1 MATLEETIIALAE
14 EKCGNLQLKTIEMA
28 FFDTPE
34 IEKRLKISR
43 TQASRAAN
51 RLVENGQLFKVNTR
65 PVLFAAKAAFE
76 QHFKLDINREYERI
90 QEIIELVSKVP
101 AERVFEQMIG
111 YDKSLSETLEQLKT
125 AVFYPGNGLPIM
137 LMGDT
142 GVGKSYFVQVMH
154 EYMIKAGVL
163 SQDAPF
169 KVLNCAQYFNNP
181 ELLSGLLFGYSKGA
195 FTGAYESRT
204 GLLEEADQGLL
215 FLDEVHRLNA
225 EGQEKLFTFMDKGT
239 FVRIGETKARQA
251 KVRLAFATTE
261 KPQEF
266 LQTFLRRIP
275 IHIYIPNMDER
286 GIMEKRQMIEYLFG
300 KESRKLQ
307 CLIEVTPRV
316 MNILLQ
322 THYEGNIGEIENMI
336 KYACG
341 SAIAR
346 SEQSERVN
354 IQLRD
359 LPQKI
364 YALNSQQQKQW
375 TTFEGSNLIF
385 SGTYEKKQLSGQ
397 PKELTNFIT
406 HLIML
411 YQHFEQGSESI
422 YDLKKQWLQQVTQF
436 IDELVYQDKYASH
449 MSLEKFILTTM
460 QEIFRELDYQTKF
473 RYDGNFVLFF
483 AHYIYRYVLKGET
496 EALELPESLRAFVTD
511 HYKLAK
517 GAINKLL
524 PEVEKRLDLTFNE
537 VDRCLFI
544 LFLSTL
550 EQAEQE
556 ADLDAIILAHGYAT
570 ASSIANV
577 CNRML
582 GSPTFASIDM
592 PIEAT
597 LDDIG
602 EKVRLYIEEN
612 QVNRGLVILID
623 MGSLNM
629 IYEQLKQ
636 DIDIPILFIDQLGTL
651 MALEIGNLIQQGKE
665 LTEIAEQM
673 KEVTAPNIQLFQ
685 PQRSKRKAIITTCFT
700 GIGTA
705 VQIQKL
711 LYDCLAGMVDIE
723 IIPIEFKE
731 LKENGVSPALSAKYE
746 LLAIIGTDDP
756 HVPEENFVLLETII
770 SGDGS
775 SRIAEIF
782 QRTLSE
788 EDILEIN
795 NRLVKNFSLI
805 RVIDSLTILDTKKIM
820 ELVEDCIR
828 ELESRLS
835 LELSNARKV
844 AMYVHVSCMVE
855 RLIRHSEIVDFPDLE
870 KFSYEH
876 QKEIRVIQ
884 EVFSVL
890 EQTYSV
896 TVPLT
901 EIGYIHNILY
911 NT

>member
-1 MATLEETIIALAE
+1 MTTLEEAIVALAE
-14 EKCGNLQLKTIEMA
+14 EKCTNLQIDQLQHA

-34 IEKRLKISR
+34 IEEVLQVSR

-51 RLVENGQLFKVNTR
+51 RLVESGELIKVNTR
-65 PVLFAAKAAFE
+65 PVLFLAKKTSE
-76 QHFKLDINREYERI
+76 QYFNLELRKEYERVKD
-90 QEIIELVSKVP
+90 IIDSVKKIPS
-101 AERVFEQMIG
+101 ERIFEQMIG
-111 YDKSLSETLEQLKT
+111 YDKSLSEALEQLKT

-137 LMGDT
+137 IMGDT
-142 GVGKSYFVQVMH
+142 GVGKSYFVQIMH
-154 EYMIKAGVL
+154 EYMIKAGIL
-163 SQDAPF
+163 SSGAPY
-169 KVLNCAQYFNNP
+169 KILNCAQYYNNP
-181 ELLSGLLFGYSKGA
+181 ELLSGLLFGYAKGA
-195 FTGAYESRT
+195 FTGAYESRV

-239 FVRIGETKARQA
+239 FSRIGETTLRKA

-286 GIMEKRQMIEYLFG
+286 GIMEKRQMIEYLFS
-300 KESRKLQ
+300 KESRNLNEV
-307 CLIEVTPRV
+307 IEVTPRV

-322 THYEGNIGEIENMI
+322 THYEGNIGEVENTI

-346 SEQSERVN
+346 NEQKQVK

-364 YALNSQQQKQW
+364 YAFNHEQKQW

-385 SGTYEKKQLSGQ
+385 SSSNEKRQVSTK
-397 PKELTNFIT
+397 PKELIHFISR
-406 HLIML
+406 LKML
-411 YQHFEQGSESI
+411 YQHYEAGDENLHE
-422 YDLKKQWLQQVTQF
+422 LKKQWMQQVTQF
-436 IDELVYQDKYASH
+436 MDELVYQDKYASH
-449 MSLEKFILTTM
+449 MTLEKFILTTM

-496 EALELPESLRAFVTD
+496 DQLILSNGFEQFVSD
-511 HYKLAK
+511 NYRLAK
-517 GAINKLL
+517 SAINKLL
-524 PEVEKRLDLTFNE
+524 PEVEKRLDLSFNE

-550 EQAEQE
+550 EHAEQYT
-556 ADLDAIILAHGYAT
+556 DLDAIILAHGYAT

-582 GSPTFASIDM
+582 GNATFASIDM

-597 LDDIG
+597 LDDIS

-612 QVNRGLVILID
+612 QVNRGLVLLID

-636 DIDIPILFIDQLGTL
+636 DIEIPILFIDQLGTL

-673 KEVTAPNIQLFQ
+673 NEVMAPNVQLFQ

-705 VQIQKL
+705 VQIQRL
-711 LYDCLAGMVDIE
+711 LYDCLEGMVDIE
-723 IIPIEFKE
+723 IIPTEFRE
-731 LKENGVSPALSAKYE
+731 LKEEGISPALTSKYD
-746 LLAIIGTDDP
+746 LLSIIGTDDP
-756 HVPEENFVLLETII
+756 EVLKGNFVYLETII

-775 SRIAEIF
+775 NKIAEIF
-782 QRTLSE
+782 QGILAE
-788 EDILEIN
+788 EDIAEIN

-805 RVIDSLTILDTKKIM
+805 RVIESLTILDTKKIM
-820 ELVEDCIR
+820 ELIEECIQQ
-828 ELESRLS
+828 LEIRLS
-835 LELSNARKV
+835 LKLSNARKV

-855 RLIRHSEIVDFPDLE
+855 RLIRHSEILDFPDLE

-876 QKEIRVIQ
+876 QNEIRVIQ

-901 EIGYIHNILY
+901 EVGYIHNILY

>member
-1 MATLEETIIALAE
+1 MTTLEEAIVALAE
-14 EKCGNLQLKTIEMA
+14 EKCTNLQIDQLQHA

-34 IEKRLKISR
+34 IEEVLQVSR

-51 RLVENGQLFKVNTR
+51 RLVESGELIKVNTR
-65 PVLFAAKAAFE
+65 PVLFLAKKTSE
-76 QHFKLDINREYERI
+76 QYFNLELRKEYERVKD
-90 QEIIELVSKVP
+90 IIDSVKKIPS
-101 AERVFEQMIG
+101 ERIFEQMIG
-111 YDKSLSETLEQLKT
+111 YDKSLSEALEQLKT

-137 LMGDT
+137 IMGDT
-142 GVGKSYFVQVMH
+142 GVGKSYFVQIMH
-154 EYMIKAGVL
+154 EYMIKAGIL
-163 SQDAPF
+163 SSGAPY
-169 KVLNCAQYFNNP
+169 KILNCAQYYNNP
-181 ELLSGLLFGYSKGA
+181 ELLSGLLFGYAKGA
-195 FTGAYESRT
+195 FTGAYESRV

-239 FVRIGETKARQA
+239 FSRIGETTLRKA

-286 GIMEKRQMIEYLFG
+286 GIMEKRQMIEYLFS
-300 KESRKLQ
+300 KESRNLNEV
-307 CLIEVTPRV
+307 IEVTPRV

-322 THYEGNIGEIENMI
+322 THYEGNIGEVENTI

-346 SEQSERVN
+346 NEQKQVK

-364 YALNSQQQKQW
+364 YAFNHEQKQW

-385 SGTYEKKQLSGQ
+385 SSSNEKRQVSTK
-397 PKELTNFIT
+397 PKELIHFISR
-406 HLIML
+406 LKML
-411 YQHFEQGSESI
+411 YQHYEAGDENLHE
-422 YDLKKQWLQQVTQF
+422 LKKQWMQQVTQF
-436 IDELVYQDKYASH
+436 MDELVYQDKYASH
-449 MSLEKFILTTM
+449 MTLEKFILTTM

-496 EALELPESLRAFVTD
+496 DQLILSNGFEQFVSD
-511 HYKLAK
+511 NYRLAK
-517 GAINKLL
+517 SAINKLL
-524 PEVEKRLDLTFNE
+524 PEVEKRLDLSFNE

-550 EQAEQE
+550 EHAEQYT
-556 ADLDAIILAHGYAT
+556 DLDAIILAHGYAT

-582 GSPTFASIDM
+582 GNATFASIDM

-597 LDDIG
+597 LDDIS

-612 QVNRGLVILID
+612 QVNRGLVLLID

-636 DIDIPILFIDQLGTL
+636 DIEIPILFIDQLGTL

-673 KEVTAPNIQLFQ
+673 NEVMAPNVQLFQ

-705 VQIQKL
+705 VQIQRL
-711 LYDCLAGMVDIE
+711 LYDCLEGMVDIE
-723 IIPIEFKE
+723 IIPTEFRE
-731 LKENGVSPALSAKYE
+731 LKEEGISPALTSKYD

-756 HVPEENFVLLETII
+756 EVLKGNFVYLETII

-775 SRIAEIF
+775 NKIAEIF
-782 QRTLSE
+782 QGILAE
-788 EDILEIN
+788 EDIAEIN

-805 RVIDSLTILDTKKIM
+805 RVIESLTILDTKKIM
-820 ELVEDCIR
+820 ELIEECIQQ
-828 ELESRLS
+828 LEIRLS
-835 LELSNARKV
+835 LKLSNARKV

-855 RLIRHSEIVDFPDLE
+855 RLIRHSEILDFPDLE

-876 QKEIRVIQ
+876 QNEIRVIQ

-901 EIGYIHNILY
+901 EVGYIHNILY

>member
-1 MATLEETIIALAE
+1 MFVLEESIIDLASK
-14 EKCGNLQLKTIEMA
+14 KCVDLQFDRLERA

-34 IEKRLKISR
+34 IEKKFHVSR

-51 RLVENGQLFKVNTR
+51 KLVEDNYLTKINTR
-65 PVLFAAKAAFE
+65 PVLFVAKEIFE
-76 QHFKLDINREYERI
+76 QQFLISLDKEYDRI
-90 QEIIELVSKVP
+90 QEIIDLVKKVP

-111 YDKSLSETLEQLKT
+111 FDKSLSEALEQLKT
-125 AVFYPGNGLPIM
+125 AVFYPENGLPVM

-142 GVGKSYFVQVMH
+142 GVGKSYFVQKMY
-154 EYMIKAGVL
+154 EYMTKTGVL
-163 SQDAPF
+163 SFNAPY
-169 KVLNCAQYFNNP
+169 KVLNCAQYYNNP
-181 ELLSGLLFGYSKGA
+181 ELLSGLLFGYAKGA
-195 FTGAYESRT
+195 FTGAYESRK
-204 GLLEEADQGLL
+204 GLLEEADNGLL

-225 EGQEKLFTFMDKGT
+225 EGQEKLFTFMDKGI
-239 FVRIGETKARQA
+239 FERIGETKSRAA

-266 LQTFLRRIP
+266 LKTFLRRIP
-275 IHIYIPNMDER
+275 IHIYIPTLDER
-286 GIMEKRQMIEYLFG
+286 GIMEKRQIIEFLFG
-300 KESRKLQ
+300 MESRNIHRS
-307 CLIEVTPRV
+307 IEVTHRV
-316 MNILLQ
+316 MDILLQ
-322 THYEGNIGEIENMI
+322 THYEGNIGEIENTI

-346 SEQSERVN
+346 NEHNQVK

-364 YALNSQQQKQW
+364 YAVNTQQRQW
-375 TTFEGSNLIF
+375 SNFEGANLIF
-385 SGTYEKKQLSGQ
+385 SESSEKKQVSSQ
-397 PKELTNFIT
+397 SKELSKFVSRMQI
-406 HLIML
+406 L
-411 YQHFEQGSESI
+411 YKHYEEEEETFYE
-422 YDLKKQWLQQVTQF
+422 LKKQWLQQVNQF
-436 IDELVYQDKYASH
+436 MDELLYQDKYASQV
-449 MSLEKFILTTM
+449 SLEKFILTTM

-473 RYDGNFVLFF
+473 HYDGNFVLFF
-483 AHYIYRYVLKGET
+483 SHYIYRYVMKGET
-496 EALELPESLRAFVTD
+496 DNLNLSDDLIHFVSE
-511 HYKLAK
+511 HYRMAR

-524 PEVEKRLDLTFNE
+524 PEIEKRLDLAFNE

-550 EQAEQE
+550 EHYEQE

-582 GSPTFASIDM
+582 GSSTFASIDM

-597 LDDIG
+597 LDDISD
-602 EKVRLYIEEN
+602 KVRLYIEEN

-636 DIDIPILFIDQLGTL
+636 DIEIPILFIDQLGTL
-651 MALEIGNLIQQGKE
+651 MALEIGNLIQQGTDLK
-665 LTEIAEQM
+665 EIADRM
-673 KEVTAPNIQLFQ
+673 KEVSAPNIQLFQ
-685 PQRSKRKAIITTCFT
+685 PQRTKRKAIITTCFT

-711 LYDCLAGMVDIE
+711 LYDCLEGMVDIE
-723 IIPIEFKE
+723 IIPTEFRD
-731 LKENGVSPALSAKYE
+731 LKENGVSPSLTSKYD

-756 HVPEENFVLLETII
+756 QVPESNFVLLETII

-775 SRIAEIF
+775 SKIADIF

-788 EDILEIN
+788 KDIIEIN

-820 ELVEDCIR
+820 ELVEDCIQQ
-828 ELESRLS
+828 LEVRLT
-835 LELSNARKV
+835 LKLSNARKV

-855 RLIRHSEIVDFPDLE
+855 RLIRHSEIMDFPDLD
-870 KFSYEH
+870 KFSYNH

-890 EQTYSV
+890 EHTYSV
-896 TVPLT
+896 TVPLP

-911 NT
+911 NS

>member
-1 MATLEETIIALAE
+1 MAGLEEEIIVLAN
-14 EKCGNLQLKTIEMA
+14 EKCTNLHLDHIEQA

-34 IEKRLKISR
+34 IENQLQVSR

-51 RLVENGQLFKVNTR
+51 RLVENGRLFKVNTR
-65 PVLFAAKAAFE
+65 PVLFADKENLKQQFRLE
-76 QHFKLDINREYERI
+76 LLKEYDSILEV
-90 QEIIELVSKVP
+90 IELIKKVP

-111 YDKSLSETLEQLKT
+111 FDKSLSEALEQLKT
-125 AVFYPGNGLPIM
+125 AVFYPENGLPIM

-154 EYMIKAGVL
+154 EYMTKAGVL
-163 SQDAPF
+163 SPNAPF
-169 KVLNCAQYFNNP
+169 KVLNCAQYYNNP

-239 FVRIGETKARQA
+239 FVRIGETKTRKA

-261 KPQEF
+261 KPQNF

-300 KESRKLQ
+300 KESRKLKRP
-307 CLIEVTPRV
+307 IEVTPRV

-322 THYEGNIGEIENMI
+322 THYEGNIGEVENTI

-346 SEQSERVN
+346 SELEQVK

-364 YALNSQQQKQW
+364 YALNTQQQQW
-375 TTFEGSNLIF
+375 ATFEGSNLIF
-385 SGTYEKKQLSGQ
+385 SGSCEKKQVSSQ
-397 PKELTNFIT
+397 AKELTHFISRL
-406 HLIML
+406 HML
-411 YQHFEQGSESI
+411 YEQYENGEETL
-422 YDLKKQWLQQVTQF
+422 YNLKKQWQQQITQF
-436 IDELVYQDKYASH
+436 MDELVYQDKYASH

-496 EALELPESLRAFVTD
+496 EQLILSPGLLELVD
-511 HYKLAK
+511 KNYHLAK
-517 GAINKLL
+517 STINKLL
-524 PEVEKRLDLTFNE
+524 PEIEKRLDLTFTS
-537 VDRCLFI
+537 VDRCLFV

-550 EQAEQE
+550 EHAEQE
-556 ADLDAIILAHGYAT
+556 AELDAIILAHGYAT

-582 GSPTFASIDM
+582 GSATFASIDM

-597 LDDIG
+597 LDDIS

-636 DIDIPILFIDQLGTL
+636 DIEIPILFIDQLGTL
-651 MALEIGNLIQQGKE
+651 MALEIGNLIQQGRD

-673 KEVTAPNIQLFQ
+673 KEVTAPNVQLFQ

-711 LYDCLAGMVDIE
+711 LYDCLEGMVDIE
-723 IIPIEFKE
+723 IIPTEFHD
-731 LKENGVSPALSAKYE
+731 LKENGISPALIAKYD

-756 HVPEENFVLLETII
+756 QVPDSNFVFLETII

-775 SRIAEIF
+775 HKIAEIF

-788 EDILEIN
+788 EDIIEIN

-820 ELVEDCIR
+820 ELVEECIQQ
-828 ELESRLS
+828 LETRLA

-855 RLIRHSEIVDFPDLE
+855 RLIRHSEIMDFPDLE

-911 NT
+911 HS

>member
-1 MATLEETIIALAE
+1 MTTLEEAIVALAE
-14 EKCGNLQLKTIEMA
+14 EKCTNLQIDQLQHA

-34 IEKRLKISR
+34 IEEVLQVSR

-51 RLVENGQLFKVNTR
+51 RLVESGELIKVNTR
-65 PVLFAAKAAFE
+65 PVLFLAKKTSE
-76 QHFKLDINREYERI
+76 QYFNLELRKEYERVKD
-90 QEIIELVSKVP
+90 IIDSVKKIPS
-101 AERVFEQMIG
+101 ERIFEQMIG
-111 YDKSLSETLEQLKT
+111 YDKSLSEALEQLKT

-137 LMGDT
+137 IMGDT
-142 GVGKSYFVQVMH
+142 GVGKSYFVQIMH
-154 EYMIKAGVL
+154 EYMIKAGIL
-163 SQDAPF
+163 SSGAPY
-169 KVLNCAQYFNNP
+169 KILNCAQYYNNP
-181 ELLSGLLFGYSKGA
+181 ELLSGLLFGYAKGA
-195 FTGAYESRT
+195 FTGAYESRV

-239 FVRIGETKARQA
+239 FSRIGETTLRKA

-286 GIMEKRQMIEYLFG
+286 GIMEKRQMIEYLFS
-300 KESRKLQ
+300 KESRNLNEV
-307 CLIEVTPRV
+307 IEVTPRV

-322 THYEGNIGEIENMI
+322 THYEGNIGEVENTI

-346 SEQSERVN
+346 NEQKQVK

-364 YALNSQQQKQW
+364 YAFNHEQKQW

-385 SGTYEKKQLSGQ
+385 SSSNEKRQVSTK
-397 PKELTNFIT
+397 PKELIHFISR
-406 HLIML
+406 LKML
-411 YQHFEQGSESI
+411 YQHYEAGDENLHE
-422 YDLKKQWLQQVTQF
+422 LKKQWMQQVTQF
-436 IDELVYQDKYASH
+436 MDELVYQDKYASH
-449 MSLEKFILTTM
+449 MTLEKFILTTM

-496 EALELPESLRAFVTD
+496 DQLILSNGFEQFVSD
-511 HYKLAK
+511 NYRLAK
-517 GAINKLL
+517 SAINKLL
-524 PEVEKRLDLTFNE
+524 PEVEKRLDLSFNE

-550 EQAEQE
+550 EHAEQYT
-556 ADLDAIILAHGYAT
+556 DLDAIILAHGYAT

-582 GSPTFASIDM
+582 GNATFASIDM

-597 LDDIG
+597 LDDIS

-612 QVNRGLVILID
+612 QVNRGLVLLID

-636 DIDIPILFIDQLGTL
+636 DIEIPILFIDQLGTL

-673 KEVTAPNIQLFQ
+673 NEVMAPNVQLFQ

-705 VQIQKL
+705 VQIQRL
-711 LYDCLAGMVDIE
+711 LYDCLEGMVDIE
-723 IIPIEFKE
+723 IIPTEFRE
-731 LKENGVSPALSAKYE
+731 LKEEGISPALTSKYD

-756 HVPEENFVLLETII
+756 EVLKGNFVYLETII

-775 SRIAEIF
+775 NKIAEIF
-782 QRTLSE
+782 QGILAE
-788 EDILEIN
+788 EDIAEIN

-805 RVIDSLTILDTKKIM
+805 RVIESLTILDTKKIM
-820 ELVEDCIR
+820 ELIEECIQQ
-828 ELESRLS
+828 LEIRLS
-835 LELSNARKV
+835 LKLSNARKV

-855 RLIRHSEIVDFPDLE
+855 RLIRHSEILDFPDL
-870 KFSYEH
+870 
-876 QKEIRVIQ
+876 
-884 EVFSVL
+884 
-890 EQTYSV
+890 
-896 TVPLT
+896 
-901 EIGYIHNILY
+901 
-911 NT
+911 

>member
-1 MATLEETIIALAE
+1 MAKLEEAIVALAN
-14 EKCGNLQLKTIEMA
+14 EKCRNLHRDGLEQA

-34 IEKRLKISR
+34 IEQLLQISR

-51 RLVENGQLFKVNTR
+51 RLVEQGQLFKINTR
-65 PVLFAAKAAFE
+65 PVLFAAKEMFE
-76 QHFKLDINREYERI
+76 QQFKLEVAKEYEGVW
-90 QEIIELVSKVP
+90 EIIELVKKIP

-111 YDKSLSETLEQLKT
+111 FDKSLSEALEQLKT

-154 EYMIKAGVL
+154 EYMMKAGVL
-163 SQDAPF
+163 SPDAPF
-169 KVLNCAQYFNNP
+169 KVLNCAQYYNNP

-239 FVRIGETKARQA
+239 FIRIGETKTRKA

-307 CLIEVTPRV
+307 RSIEVTPRV

-322 THYEGNIGEIENMI
+322 THYEGNIGEIENTI

-346 SEQSERVN
+346 SEQEQVN

-364 YALNSQQQKQW
+364 YALNTQQKQW
-375 TTFEGSNLIF
+375 TTFEGSNLVF
-385 SGTYEKKQLSGQ
+385 SGSYEKKQVSGQ
-397 PKELTNFIT
+397 AKELTHFISR
-406 HLIML
+406 LQML
-411 YQHFEQGSESI
+411 YEQ
-422 YDLKKQWLQQVTQF
+422 YDNGEETLYNLKKQWLQQITQF
-436 IDELVYQDKYASH
+436 MDELVYQDKYASH

-496 EALELPESLRAFVTD
+496 DQLCLPEELMKLVAENYR
-511 HYKLAK
+511 LAK

-524 PEVEKRLDLTFNE
+524 PEVEKRLDLSFTE

-550 EQAEQE
+550 EHDDQE
-556 ADLDAIILAHGYAT
+556 AELDAIILAHGYAT

-582 GSPTFASIDM
+582 GNATFASIDM

-597 LDDIG
+597 LDDIS

-636 DIDIPILFIDQLGTL
+636 DIEIPILFIDQLGTL

-673 KEVTAPNIQLFQ
+673 REVTAPNIQLFQ
-685 PQRSKRKAIITTCFT
+685 PRRSKRKAIITTCFT

-711 LYDCLAGMVDIE
+711 LYDCLEGMVDIE
-723 IIPIEFKE
+723 IIPTEFRE
-731 LKENGVSPALSAKYE
+731 LKENGISPALVAKYE

-756 HVPEENFVLLETII
+756 QVPEANFVLLETII

-775 SRIAEIF
+775 SKIAEIF
-782 QRTLSE
+782 QRTLAE
-788 EDILEIN
+788 EEIMEIN

-820 ELVEDCIR
+820 ELVEGCIQQ
-828 ELESRLS
+828 LEIRLS

-855 RLIRHSEIVDFPDLE
+855 RLIRHSEIMDFPDLE

-911 NT
+911 HS

>member
-1 MATLEETIIALAE
+1 MTTLEEAIVALAE
-14 EKCGNLQLKTIEMA
+14 EKCTNLQIDQLQHA

-34 IEKRLKISR
+34 IEEVLQVSR

-51 RLVENGQLFKVNTR
+51 RLVESGELIKVNTR
-65 PVLFAAKAAFE
+65 PVLFLAKKTSE
-76 QHFKLDINREYERI
+76 QYFNLELRKEYERVKD
-90 QEIIELVSKVP
+90 IIDSVKKIPS
-101 AERVFEQMIG
+101 ERIFEQMIG
-111 YDKSLSETLEQLKT
+111 YDKSLSEALEQLKT

-137 LMGDT
+137 IMGDT
-142 GVGKSYFVQVMH
+142 GVGKSYFVQIMH
-154 EYMIKAGVL
+154 EYMIKAGIL
-163 SQDAPF
+163 SSGAPY
-169 KVLNCAQYFNNP
+169 KILNCAQYYNNP
-181 ELLSGLLFGYSKGA
+181 ELLSGLLFGYAKGA
-195 FTGAYESRT
+195 FTGAYESRV

-239 FVRIGETKARQA
+239 FSRIGETTLRKA

-286 GIMEKRQMIEYLFG
+286 GIMEKRQMIEYLFS
-300 KESRKLQ
+300 KESRNLNEV
-307 CLIEVTPRV
+307 IEVTPRV

-322 THYEGNIGEIENMI
+322 THYEGNIGEVENTI

-346 SEQSERVN
+346 NEQKQVK

-364 YALNSQQQKQW
+364 YAFNHEQKQW

-385 SGTYEKKQLSGQ
+385 SSSNEKRQVSTK
-397 PKELTNFIT
+397 PKELIHFISR
-406 HLIML
+406 LKML
-411 YQHFEQGSESI
+411 YQHYEAGDENLHE
-422 YDLKKQWLQQVTQF
+422 LKKQWMQQVTQF
-436 IDELVYQDKYASH
+436 MDELVYQDKYASH
-449 MSLEKFILTTM
+449 MTLEKFILTTM

-496 EALELPESLRAFVTD
+496 DQLILSNGFEQFVSD
-511 HYKLAK
+511 NYRLAK
-517 GAINKLL
+517 SAINKLL
-524 PEVEKRLDLTFNE
+524 PEVEKRLDLSFNE

-550 EQAEQE
+550 EHAEQYT
-556 ADLDAIILAHGYAT
+556 DLDAIILAHGYAT

-582 GSPTFASIDM
+582 GNATFASIDM
-592 PIEAT
+592 PIEET
-597 LDDIG
+597 LDDIS

-612 QVNRGLVILID
+612 QVNRGLVLLID

-636 DIDIPILFIDQLGTL
+636 DIEIPILFIDQLGTL

-673 KEVTAPNIQLFQ
+673 NEVMAPNVQLFQ

-705 VQIQKL
+705 VQIQRL
-711 LYDCLAGMVDIE
+711 LYDCLEGMVDIE
-723 IIPIEFKE
+723 IIPTEFRE
-731 LKENGVSPALSAKYE
+731 LKEEGISPALTSKYD

-756 HVPEENFVLLETII
+756 EVLKGNFVYLETII

-775 SRIAEIF
+775 NKIAEIF
-782 QRTLSE
+782 QGILAE
-788 EDILEIN
+788 EDIAEIN

-805 RVIDSLTILDTKKIM
+805 RVIESLTILDTKKIM
-820 ELVEDCIR
+820 ELIEECIQQ
-828 ELESRLS
+828 LEIRLS
-835 LELSNARKV
+835 LKLSNARKV

-855 RLIRHSEIVDFPDLE
+855 RLIRHSEILDFPDLE

-876 QKEIRVIQ
+876 QNEIRVIQ

-901 EIGYIHNILY
+901 EVGYIHNILY

>member
-1 MATLEETIIALAE
+1 MTTLEEAIVALAE
-14 EKCGNLQLKTIEMA
+14 EKCTNLQIDQLQHA

-34 IEKRLKISR
+34 IEEVLQVSR

-51 RLVENGQLFKVNTR
+51 RLVESGELIKVNTR
-65 PVLFAAKAAFE
+65 PVLFLAKKTSE
-76 QHFKLDINREYERI
+76 QYFNLELMKEYERVKD
-90 QEIIELVSKVP
+90 IIDSVKKIPS
-101 AERVFEQMIG
+101 ERIFEQMIG
-111 YDKSLSETLEQLKT
+111 YDKSLSEALEQLKT

-137 LMGDT
+137 IMGDT
-142 GVGKSYFVQVMH
+142 GVGKSYFVQIMH
-154 EYMIKAGVL
+154 EYMIKAGIL
-163 SQDAPF
+163 SSGAPY
-169 KVLNCAQYFNNP
+169 KILNCAQYYNNP
-181 ELLSGLLFGYSKGA
+181 ELLSGLLFGYAKGA
-195 FTGAYESRT
+195 FTGAYESRV

-239 FVRIGETKARQA
+239 FSRIGETTLRKA

-286 GIMEKRQMIEYLFG
+286 GIMEKRQMIEYLFS
-300 KESRKLQ
+300 KESRNLNQ
-307 CLIEVTPRV
+307 VIEVTPRV

-322 THYEGNIGEIENMI
+322 THYEGNIGEVENTI

-346 SEQSERVN
+346 NEQKQVK

-364 YALNSQQQKQW
+364 YAFNHEQKQW

-385 SGTYEKKQLSGQ
+385 SSSNEKRQVSTK
-397 PKELTNFIT
+397 PKELIHFISR
-406 HLIML
+406 LKML
-411 YQHFEQGSESI
+411 YQHYEAGDENLHE
-422 YDLKKQWLQQVTQF
+422 LKKQWMQQVTQF
-436 IDELVYQDKYASH
+436 MDELVYQDKYASH
-449 MSLEKFILTTM
+449 MTLEKFILTTM

-496 EALELPESLRAFVTD
+496 DQLILSNGFEQFVSD
-511 HYKLAK
+511 NYRLAK
-517 GAINKLL
+517 SAINKLL
-524 PEVEKRLDLTFNE
+524 PEVEKRLDLSFNE

-550 EQAEQE
+550 EHAEQYT
-556 ADLDAIILAHGYAT
+556 DLDAIILAHGYAT

-582 GSPTFASIDM
+582 GNATFASIDM

-597 LDDIG
+597 LDDIS

-612 QVNRGLVILID
+612 QVNRGLVLLID

-636 DIDIPILFIDQLGTL
+636 DIEIPILFIDQLGTL

-673 KEVTAPNIQLFQ
+673 NEVMAPNVQLFQ

-705 VQIQKL
+705 VQIQRL
-711 LYDCLAGMVDIE
+711 LYDCLEGMVDIE
-723 IIPIEFKE
+723 IIPTEFRE
-731 LKENGVSPALSAKYE
+731 LKEEGISPALTSKYD

-756 HVPEENFVLLETII
+756 EVLKGNFVYLETII

-775 SRIAEIF
+775 NKIAEIF
-782 QRTLSE
+782 QGILAE
-788 EDILEIN
+788 EDIAEIN

-805 RVIDSLTILDTKKIM
+805 RVIESLTILDTKKIM
-820 ELVEDCIR
+820 ELIEECIQQ
-828 ELESRLS
+828 LEIRLS
-835 LELSNARKV
+835 LKLSNARKV

-855 RLIRHSEIVDFPDLE
+855 RLIRHSEILDFPDLE

-876 QKEIRVIQ
+876 QNEIRVIQ

-901 EIGYIHNILY
+901 EVGYIHNILY

>member
-1 MATLEETIIALAE
+1 MTTLEEAIVALAE
-14 EKCGNLQLKTIEMA
+14 EKCTNLQIDQLQHA

-34 IEKRLKISR
+34 IEEVLQVSR

-51 RLVENGQLFKVNTR
+51 RLVESGELIKVNTR
-65 PVLFAAKAAFE
+65 PVLFLAKKTSE
-76 QHFKLDINREYERI
+76 QYFNLELRKEYERVKD
-90 QEIIELVSKVP
+90 IIDSVKKIPS
-101 AERVFEQMIG
+101 ERIFEQMIG
-111 YDKSLSETLEQLKT
+111 YDKSLSEALEQLKT

-137 LMGDT
+137 IMGDT
-142 GVGKSYFVQVMH
+142 GVGKSYFVQIMH
-154 EYMIKAGVL
+154 EYMIKAGIL
-163 SQDAPF
+163 SSGAPY
-169 KVLNCAQYFNNP
+169 KILNCAQYYNNP
-181 ELLSGLLFGYSKGA
+181 ELLSGLLFGYAKGA
-195 FTGAYESRT
+195 FTGAYESRV

-239 FVRIGETKARQA
+239 FSRIGETTLRKA

-286 GIMEKRQMIEYLFG
+286 GIMEKRQMIEYLFS
-300 KESRKLQ
+300 KESRNLNEV
-307 CLIEVTPRV
+307 IEVTPRV

-322 THYEGNIGEIENMI
+322 THYEGNIGEVENTI

-346 SEQSERVN
+346 NEQKQVK

-364 YALNSQQQKQW
+364 YAFNHEQKQW

-385 SGTYEKKQLSGQ
+385 SSSNEKRQVSTK
-397 PKELTNFIT
+397 PKELIHFISR
-406 HLIML
+406 LKML
-411 YQHFEQGSESI
+411 YQHYEAGDENLHE
-422 YDLKKQWLQQVTQF
+422 LKKQWLQQVTQF
-436 IDELVYQDKYASH
+436 MDELVYQDKYASH
-449 MSLEKFILTTM
+449 MTLEKFILTTM

-496 EALELPESLRAFVTD
+496 DQLILSNGFEQFVSD
-511 HYKLAK
+511 NYRLAK
-517 GAINKLL
+517 SAINKLL
-524 PEVEKRLDLTFNE
+524 PEVEKRLDLSFNE

-550 EQAEQE
+550 EHAEQYT
-556 ADLDAIILAHGYAT
+556 DLDAIILAHGYAT

-582 GSPTFASIDM
+582 GNATFASIDM

-597 LDDIG
+597 LDDIS

-612 QVNRGLVILID
+612 QVNRGLVLLID

-636 DIDIPILFIDQLGTL
+636 DIEIPILFIDQLGTL

-673 KEVTAPNIQLFQ
+673 NEVMAPNVQLFQ

-705 VQIQKL
+705 VQIQRL
-711 LYDCLAGMVDIE
+711 LYDCLEGMVDIE
-723 IIPIEFKE
+723 IIPTEFRE
-731 LKENGVSPALSAKYE
+731 LKEEGISPALTSKYD

-756 HVPEENFVLLETII
+756 EVLKGNFVYLETII

-775 SRIAEIF
+775 NKIAEIF
-782 QRTLSE
+782 QGILAE
-788 EDILEIN
+788 EDIAEIN

-805 RVIDSLTILDTKKIM
+805 RVIESLTILDTKKIM
-820 ELVEDCIR
+820 ELIEECIQQ
-828 ELESRLS
+828 LEIRLS
-835 LELSNARKV
+835 LKLSNARKV

-855 RLIRHSEIVDFPDLE
+855 RLIRHSEILDFPDLE

-876 QKEIRVIQ
+876 QNEIRVIQ

-901 EIGYIHNILY
+901 EVGYIHNILY

>member
-1 MATLEETIIALAE
+1 MTTLEEAIVALAE
-14 EKCGNLQLKTIEMA
+14 EKCTNLQIDQLQHA

-34 IEKRLKISR
+34 IEEVLQVSR

-51 RLVENGQLFKVNTR
+51 RLVESGKLIKVNTR
-65 PVLFAAKAAFE
+65 PVLFLAKKTSE
-76 QHFKLDINREYERI
+76 QYFNLELRKEYERVKD
-90 QEIIELVSKVP
+90 IIDSVKKIPS
-101 AERVFEQMIG
+101 ERIFEQMIG
-111 YDKSLSETLEQLKT
+111 YDKSLSEALEQLKT

-137 LMGDT
+137 IMGDT
-142 GVGKSYFVQVMH
+142 GVGKSYFVQIMH
-154 EYMIKAGVL
+154 EYMIKAGIL
-163 SQDAPF
+163 SSGAPY
-169 KVLNCAQYFNNP
+169 KILNCAQYYNNP
-181 ELLSGLLFGYSKGA
+181 ELLSGLLFGYAKGA
-195 FTGAYESRT
+195 FTGAYESRV

-239 FVRIGETKARQA
+239 FSRIGETTLRKA

-286 GIMEKRQMIEYLFG
+286 GIMEKRQMIEYLFS
-300 KESRKLQ
+300 KESRNLNEV
-307 CLIEVTPRV
+307 IEVTPRV

-322 THYEGNIGEIENMI
+322 THYEGNIGEVENTI

-346 SEQSERVN
+346 NEQKQVK

-364 YALNSQQQKQW
+364 YAFNHEQKQW

-385 SGTYEKKQLSGQ
+385 SSSNEKRQVSTK
-397 PKELTNFIT
+397 PKELIHFISR
-406 HLIML
+406 LKML
-411 YQHFEQGSESI
+411 YQHYEAGDENLHE
-422 YDLKKQWLQQVTQF
+422 LKKQWLQQVTQF
-436 IDELVYQDKYASH
+436 MDELVYQDKYASH
-449 MSLEKFILTTM
+449 MTLEKFILTTM

-496 EALELPESLRAFVTD
+496 DQLILSNGFEQFVSD
-511 HYKLAK
+511 NYRLAK
-517 GAINKLL
+517 SAINKLL
-524 PEVEKRLDLTFNE
+524 PEVEKRLDLSFNE

-550 EQAEQE
+550 EHAEQYT
-556 ADLDAIILAHGYAT
+556 DLDAIILAHGYAT

-582 GSPTFASIDM
+582 GNATFASIDM

-597 LDDIG
+597 LDDIS

-612 QVNRGLVILID
+612 QVNRGLVLLID

-636 DIDIPILFIDQLGTL
+636 DIEIPILFIDQLGTL

-673 KEVTAPNIQLFQ
+673 NEVMAPNVQLFQ

-705 VQIQKL
+705 VQIQRL
-711 LYDCLAGMVDIE
+711 LYDCLEGMVDIE
-723 IIPIEFKE
+723 IIPTEFRE
-731 LKENGVSPALSAKYE
+731 LKEEGISPALTSKYD

-756 HVPEENFVLLETII
+756 EVLKGNFVYLETII

-775 SRIAEIF
+775 NKIAEIF
-782 QRTLSE
+782 QGILAE
-788 EDILEIN
+788 EDIAEIN

-805 RVIDSLTILDTKKIM
+805 RVIESLTILDTKKIM
-820 ELVEDCIR
+820 ELIEECIQQ
-828 ELESRLS
+828 LEIRLS
-835 LELSNARKV
+835 LKLSNARKV

-855 RLIRHSEIVDFPDLE
+855 RLIRHSEILDFPDLE

-876 QKEIRVIQ
+876 QNEIRVIQ

-901 EIGYIHNILY
+901 EVGYIHNILY

>member
-1 MATLEETIIALAE
+1 MTTLEEAIVALAE
-14 EKCGNLQLKTIEMA
+14 EKCTNLQIDQLQHA

-34 IEKRLKISR
+34 IEEVLQVSR

-51 RLVENGQLFKVNTR
+51 RLVESGELIKVNTR
-65 PVLFAAKAAFE
+65 PVLFLAKKTSE
-76 QHFKLDINREYERI
+76 QYFNLELRKEYERVKD
-90 QEIIELVSKVP
+90 IIDSVKKIPS
-101 AERVFEQMIG
+101 ERIFEQMIG
-111 YDKSLSETLEQLKT
+111 YDKSLSEALEQLKT

-137 LMGDT
+137 IMGDT
-142 GVGKSYFVQVMH
+142 GVGKSYFVQIMH
-154 EYMIKAGVL
+154 EYMIKAGIL
-163 SQDAPF
+163 SSGAPY
-169 KVLNCAQYFNNP
+169 KILNCAQYYNNP
-181 ELLSGLLFGYSKGA
+181 ELLSGLLFGYAKGA
-195 FTGAYESRT
+195 FTGAYESRV

-239 FVRIGETKARQA
+239 FSRIGETTLRKA

-286 GIMEKRQMIEYLFG
+286 GIMEKRQMIEYLFS
-300 KESRKLQ
+300 KESRNLNQ
-307 CLIEVTPRV
+307 VIEVTPRV

-322 THYEGNIGEIENMI
+322 THYEGNIGEVENTI

-346 SEQSERVN
+346 NEQKQVK

-364 YALNSQQQKQW
+364 YAFNHEQKQW

-385 SGTYEKKQLSGQ
+385 SSSNEKRQVSTK
-397 PKELTNFIT
+397 PKELIHFISR
-406 HLIML
+406 LKML
-411 YQHFEQGSESI
+411 YQHYEAGDENLHE
-422 YDLKKQWLQQVTQF
+422 LKKQWMQQVTQF
-436 IDELVYQDKYASH
+436 MDELVYQDKYASH
-449 MSLEKFILTTM
+449 MTLEKFILTTM

-496 EALELPESLRAFVTD
+496 DQLILSNGFEQFVSD
-511 HYKLAK
+511 NYRLAK
-517 GAINKLL
+517 SAINKLL
-524 PEVEKRLDLTFNE
+524 PEVEKRLDLSFNE

-550 EQAEQE
+550 EHAEQYT
-556 ADLDAIILAHGYAT
+556 DLDAIILAHGYAT

-582 GSPTFASIDM
+582 GNATFASIDM

-597 LDDIG
+597 LDDIS

-612 QVNRGLVILID
+612 QVNRGLVLLID

-636 DIDIPILFIDQLGTL
+636 DIEIPILFIDQLGTL

-673 KEVTAPNIQLFQ
+673 NEVMAPNVQLFQ

-705 VQIQKL
+705 VQIQRL
-711 LYDCLAGMVDIE
+711 LYDCLEGMVDIE
-723 IIPIEFKE
+723 IIPTEFRE
-731 LKENGVSPALSAKYE
+731 LKEEGISPALTSKYD

-756 HVPEENFVLLETII
+756 EVLKGNFVYLETII

-775 SRIAEIF
+775 NKIAEIF
-782 QRTLSE
+782 QGILAE
-788 EDILEIN
+788 EDIAEIN

-805 RVIDSLTILDTKKIM
+805 RVIESLTILDTKKIM
-820 ELVEDCIR
+820 ELIEECIQQ
-828 ELESRLS
+828 LEIRLS
-835 LELSNARKV
+835 LKLSNARMV

-855 RLIRHSEIVDFPDLE
+855 RLIRHSEILDFPDLE

-876 QKEIRVIQ
+876 QNEIRVIQ

-901 EIGYIHNILY
+901 EVGYIHNILY

>member
-1 MATLEETIIALAE
+1 MTTLEEAIVALAE
-14 EKCGNLQLKTIEMA
+14 EKCTNLQIDQLQHA

-34 IEKRLKISR
+34 IEEVLQVSR

-51 RLVENGQLFKVNTR
+51 RLVESGELIKVNTR
-65 PVLFAAKAAFE
+65 PVLFLAKKTSE
-76 QHFKLDINREYERI
+76 QYFNLELRKEYERVKD
-90 QEIIELVSKVP
+90 IIDSVKKIPS
-101 AERVFEQMIG
+101 ERIFEQMIG
-111 YDKSLSETLEQLKT
+111 YDKSLSEALEQLKT

-137 LMGDT
+137 IMGDT
-142 GVGKSYFVQVMH
+142 GVGKSYFVQIMH
-154 EYMIKAGVL
+154 EYMIKAGIL
-163 SQDAPF
+163 SSGAPY
-169 KVLNCAQYFNNP
+169 KILNCAQYYNNP
-181 ELLSGLLFGYSKGA
+181 ELLSGLLFGYAKGA
-195 FTGAYESRT
+195 FTGAYESRV

-239 FVRIGETKARQA
+239 FSRIGETTLRKA

-286 GIMEKRQMIEYLFG
+286 GIMEKRQMIEYLFS
-300 KESRKLQ
+300 KESRNLNQ
-307 CLIEVTPRV
+307 VMEVTPRV

-322 THYEGNIGEIENMI
+322 THYEGNIGEVENTI

-346 SEQSERVN
+346 NEQKQVK

-364 YALNSQQQKQW
+364 YAFNHEQKQW

-385 SGTYEKKQLSGQ
+385 SSSNEKRQVSTK
-397 PKELTNFIT
+397 PKELIHFISR
-406 HLIML
+406 LKML
-411 YQHFEQGSESI
+411 YQHYEVGDENLHE
-422 YDLKKQWLQQVTQF
+422 LKKQWMQQVTQF
-436 IDELVYQDKYASH
+436 MDELVYQDKYASH
-449 MSLEKFILTTM
+449 MTLEKFILTTM

-496 EALELPESLRAFVTD
+496 DQLILSNGFEQFVSD
-511 HYKLAK
+511 NYRLAK
-517 GAINKLL
+517 SAINKLL
-524 PEVEKRLDLTFNE
+524 PEVEKRLDLSFNE

-550 EQAEQE
+550 EHAEQYT
-556 ADLDAIILAHGYAT
+556 DLDAIILAHGYAT

-582 GSPTFASIDM
+582 GNATFASIDM

-597 LDDIG
+597 LDDIS

-612 QVNRGLVILID
+612 QVNRGLVLLID

-636 DIDIPILFIDQLGTL
+636 DIEIPILFIDQLGTL

-673 KEVTAPNIQLFQ
+673 NEVMAPNVQLFQ

-705 VQIQKL
+705 VQIQRL
-711 LYDCLAGMVDIE
+711 LYDCLEGMVDIE
-723 IIPIEFKE
+723 IIPTEFRE
-731 LKENGVSPALSAKYE
+731 LKEEGISPALTSKYD

-756 HVPEENFVLLETII
+756 EVLKGNFVYLETII

-775 SRIAEIF
+775 NKIAEIF
-782 QRTLSE
+782 QGILAE
-788 EDILEIN
+788 EDIAEIN

-805 RVIDSLTILDTKKIM
+805 RVIESLTILDTKKIM
-820 ELVEDCIR
+820 ELIEECIQQ
-828 ELESRLS
+828 LEIRLS
-835 LELSNARKV
+835 LKLSNARKV

-855 RLIRHSEIVDFPDLE
+855 RLIRHSEILDFPDLE

-876 QKEIRVIQ
+876 QNEIRVIQ

-901 EIGYIHNILY
+901 EVGYIHNILY

>member
-1 MATLEETIIALAE
+1 M
-14 EKCGNLQLKTIEMA
+14 
-28 FFDTPE
+28 
-34 IEKRLKISR
+34 
-43 TQASRAAN
+43 
-51 RLVENGQLFKVNTR
+51 
-65 PVLFAAKAAFE
+65 
-76 QHFKLDINREYERI
+76 
-90 QEIIELVSKVP
+90 
-101 AERVFEQMIG
+101 
-111 YDKSLSETLEQLKT
+111 
-125 AVFYPGNGLPIM
+125 
-137 LMGDT
+137 
-142 GVGKSYFVQVMH
+142 
-154 EYMIKAGVL
+154 
-163 SQDAPF
+163 
-169 KVLNCAQYFNNP
+169 NCAQYYNNP
-181 ELLSGLLFGYSKGA
+181 ELLSGLLFGYAKGA
-195 FTGAYESRT
+195 FTGAYESRV

-239 FVRIGETKARQA
+239 FSRIGETTLRKA

-286 GIMEKRQMIEYLFG
+286 GIMEKRQMIEYLFS
-300 KESRKLQ
+300 KESRNLNQ
-307 CLIEVTPRV
+307 VIEVTPRV

-322 THYEGNIGEIENMI
+322 THYEGNIGEVENTI

-346 SEQSERVN
+346 NEQKQVK

-364 YALNSQQQKQW
+364 YAFNHEQKQW

-385 SGTYEKKQLSGQ
+385 SSSNEKRQVSTK
-397 PKELTNFIT
+397 PKELIHFISR
-406 HLIML
+406 LKML
-411 YQHFEQGSESI
+411 YQHYEAGDENLHE
-422 YDLKKQWLQQVTQF
+422 LKKQWMQQVTQF
-436 IDELVYQDKYASH
+436 MDELVYQDKYASH
-449 MSLEKFILTTM
+449 MTLEKFILTTM

-496 EALELPESLRAFVTD
+496 DQLILSNGFEQFVSD
-511 HYKLAK
+511 NYRLAK
-517 GAINKLL
+517 SAINKLL
-524 PEVEKRLDLTFNE
+524 PEVEKRLDLSFNE

-550 EQAEQE
+550 EHAEQYT
-556 ADLDAIILAHGYAT
+556 DLDAIILAHGYAT

-582 GSPTFASIDM
+582 GNATFASIDM

-597 LDDIG
+597 LDDIS

-612 QVNRGLVILID
+612 QVNRGLVLLID

-636 DIDIPILFIDQLGTL
+636 DIEIPILFIDQLGTL

-673 KEVTAPNIQLFQ
+673 NEVMAPNVQLFQ

-705 VQIQKL
+705 VQIQRL
-711 LYDCLAGMVDIE
+711 LYDCLEGMVDIE
-723 IIPIEFKE
+723 IIPTEFRE
-731 LKENGVSPALSAKYE
+731 LKEEGISPALTSKYD

-756 HVPEENFVLLETII
+756 EVLKGNFVYLETII

-775 SRIAEIF
+775 NKIAEIF
-782 QRTLSE
+782 QGILAE
-788 EDILEIN
+788 EDIAEIN

-805 RVIDSLTILDTKKIM
+805 RVIESLTILDTKKIM
-820 ELVEDCIR
+820 ELIEECIQQ
-828 ELESRLS
+828 LEIRLS
-835 LELSNARKV
+835 LKLSNARKV

-855 RLIRHSEIVDFPDLE
+855 RLIRHSEILDFPDLE

-876 QKEIRVIQ
+876 QNEIRVIQ

-901 EIGYIHNILY
+901 EVGYIHNILY

>member
-1 MATLEETIIALAE
+1 MTTLEEAIVALAE
-14 EKCGNLQLKTIEMA
+14 EKCTNLQIDQLQHA

-34 IEKRLKISR
+34 IEEVLQVSR

-51 RLVENGQLFKVNTR
+51 RLVESGELIKVNTR
-65 PVLFAAKAAFE
+65 PVLFLAKKTSE
-76 QHFKLDINREYERI
+76 QYFNLELRKEYERVKD
-90 QEIIELVSKVP
+90 IIDSVKKIPS
-101 AERVFEQMIG
+101 ERIFEQMIG
-111 YDKSLSETLEQLKT
+111 YDKSLSEALEQLKT

-137 LMGDT
+137 IMGDT
-142 GVGKSYFVQVMH
+142 GVGKSYFVQIMH
-154 EYMIKAGVL
+154 EYMIKAGIL
-163 SQDAPF
+163 SSGAPY
-169 KVLNCAQYFNNP
+169 KILNCAQYYNNP
-181 ELLSGLLFGYSKGA
+181 ELLSGLLFGYAKGA
-195 FTGAYESRT
+195 FTGAYESRV

-239 FVRIGETKARQA
+239 FSRIGETTLRKA

-286 GIMEKRQMIEYLFG
+286 GIMEKRQMIEYLFSE
-300 KESRKLQ
+300 ESRNLNQ
-307 CLIEVTPRV
+307 VIEVTPRV

-322 THYEGNIGEIENMI
+322 THYEGNIGEVENTI

-346 SEQSERVN
+346 NEQKQVK

-364 YALNSQQQKQW
+364 YAFNHEQKQW

-385 SGTYEKKQLSGQ
+385 SSSNEKRQVSTK
-397 PKELTNFIT
+397 PKELIHFISR
-406 HLIML
+406 LKML
-411 YQHFEQGSESI
+411 YQHYEAGDENLHE
-422 YDLKKQWLQQVTQF
+422 LKKQWMQQVTQF
-436 IDELVYQDKYASH
+436 MDELVYQDKYASH
-449 MSLEKFILTTM
+449 MTLEKFILTTM

-496 EALELPESLRAFVTD
+496 DQLILSNGFEQFVSD
-511 HYKLAK
+511 NYRLAK
-517 GAINKLL
+517 SAINKLL
-524 PEVEKRLDLTFNE
+524 PEVEKRLDLSFNE

-550 EQAEQE
+550 EHAEQYT
-556 ADLDAIILAHGYAT
+556 DLDAIILAHGYAT

-582 GSPTFASIDM
+582 GNATFASIDM

-597 LDDIG
+597 LDDIS

-612 QVNRGLVILID
+612 QVNRGLVLLID

-636 DIDIPILFIDQLGTL
+636 DIEIPILFIDQLGTL

-673 KEVTAPNIQLFQ
+673 NEVMAPNVQLFQ

-705 VQIQKL
+705 VQIQRL
-711 LYDCLAGMVDIE
+711 LYDCLEGMVDIE
-723 IIPIEFKE
+723 IIPTEFRE
-731 LKENGVSPALSAKYE
+731 LKEEGISPALTSKYD

-756 HVPEENFVLLETII
+756 EVLKGNFVYLETII

-775 SRIAEIF
+775 NKIAEIF
-782 QRTLSE
+782 QGILAE
-788 EDILEIN
+788 EDIAEIN

-805 RVIDSLTILDTKKIM
+805 RVIESLTILDTKKIM
-820 ELVEDCIR
+820 ELIEECIQQ
-828 ELESRLS
+828 LEIRLS
-835 LELSNARKV
+835 LKLSNARMV

-855 RLIRHSEIVDFPDLE
+855 RLIRHSEILDFPDLE

-876 QKEIRVIQ
+876 QNEIRVIQ

-901 EIGYIHNILY
+901 EVGYIHNILY

>member
-1 MATLEETIIALAE
+1 MSVLEEAILELAN
-14 EKCGNLQLKTIEMA
+14 EKCKNLQLDQLERF

-34 IEKRLKISR
+34 IEKQLEVSR

-51 RLVENGQLFKVNTR
+51 KLVENGLLVKVNTR
-65 PVLFAAKAAFE
+65 PVLFLGKKVFE
-76 QHFKLDINREYERI
+76 EHFKLELNKEYERV
-90 QEIIELVSKVP
+90 QEIAELIKKLP

-111 YDKSLSETLEQLKT
+111 WDKSLSEALEQLKT
-125 AVFYPGNGLPIM
+125 AVFYPENGLPIM

-142 GVGKSYFVQVMH
+142 GVGKSYFVQVMY
-154 EYMIKAGVL
+154 EYMIKAGIL
-163 SQDAPF
+163 TFDAPF
-169 KVLNCAQYFNNP
+169 KVLNCAQYYNNP
-181 ELLSGLLFGYSKGA
+181 ELLSGLLFGYAKGA
-195 FTGAYESRT
+195 FTGAYESRA

-225 EGQEKLFTFMDKGT
+225 EGQEKLFTFMDKGNFT
-239 FVRIGETKARQA
+239 RIGETKPRKA

-286 GIMEKRQMIEYLFG
+286 GIMEKRQMIEYLFSE
-300 KESRKLQ
+300 ESRKLNQ
-307 CLIEVTPRV
+307 PIEVTTRV

-322 THYEGNIGEIENMI
+322 TYYQGNIGEIENTI

-346 SEQSERVN
+346 NEQIQVK

-364 YALNSQQQKQW
+364 YARNTQQEQW
-375 TTFEGSNLIF
+375 STFEGSNLIF
-385 SGTYEKKQLSGQ
+385 SGSYERKQVSSRA
-397 PKELTNFIT
+397 KELTGFISRMILLHEHYENGKET
-406 HLIML
+406 LH
-411 YQHFEQGSESI
+411 
-422 YDLKKQWLQQVTQF
+422 DLKKQWLQQVTQF
-436 IDELVYQDKYASH
+436 MDELVYQDKYASH

-483 AHYIYRYVLKGET
+483 SHYIYRYVLKGET
-496 EALELPESLRAFVTD
+496 DQLILPERLKQLVSENYR
-511 HYKLAK
+511 LAR

-524 PEVEKRLDLTFNE
+524 PEVEKRLDLTFN
-537 VDRCLFI
+537 DIDHTLFI

-550 EQAEQE
+550 EQAEQ
-556 ADLDAIILAHGYAT
+556 DSDVDAIILAHGYAT

-582 GSPTFASIDM
+582 GNATFASIDM

-597 LDDIG
+597 LDDIS

-636 DIDIPILFIDQLGTL
+636 DIEIPILFIDQLGTL
-651 MALEIGNLIQQGKE
+651 MALEIGNLIQQGKD
-665 LTEIAEQM
+665 LSEIAEQM
-673 KEVTAPNIQLFQ
+673 KEVTVPNIQLFQ
-685 PQRSKRKAIITTCFT
+685 PERSKRKAIITTCFT
-700 GIGTA
+700 GLGTA

-711 LYDCLAGMVDIE
+711 LYDCLDGMLDIE
-723 IIPIEFKE
+723 IIPTEFSE
-731 LKENGVSPALSAKYE
+731 LKEHGINPALMAKYE
-746 LLAIIGTDDP
+746 LLTIIGTDDP
-756 HVPEENFVLLETII
+756 QVPNVNFVLLETII

-775 SRIAEIF
+775 NKIAEIF
-782 QRTLSE
+782 QRTLA
-788 EDILEIN
+788 EDDIIEIN

-820 ELVEDCIR
+820 ELVEDCIQQLETR
-828 ELESRLS
+828 LFLEL
-835 LELSNARKV
+835 LSNARKV

-855 RLIRHSEIVDFPDLE
+855 RLIRHSEIMDFPDLE
-870 KFSYEH
+870 KFSYDH

-911 NT
+911 NS

>member
-1 MATLEETIIALAE
+1 MAKLEEAIVALAN
-14 EKCGNLQLKTIEMA
+14 EKCRNLHLDGLEQA

-34 IEKRLKISR
+34 IEQLLQISR

-51 RLVENGQLFKVNTR
+51 RLVEQGQLFKVNTR
-65 PVLFAAKAAFE
+65 PVLFAAKEMFE
-76 QHFKLDINREYERI
+76 QQFKLEVAKEYEGVW
-90 QEIIELVSKVP
+90 EIIELVKKVP

-111 YDKSLSETLEQLKT
+111 FDKSLSEALEQLKT

-154 EYMIKAGVL
+154 EYMTKAGVL
-163 SQDAPF
+163 LPDAPF
-169 KVLNCAQYFNNP
+169 KVLNCAQYYNNP

-195 FTGAYESRT
+195 FTGAYESRS

-239 FVRIGETKARQA
+239 FVRIGETKTRKA

-307 CLIEVTPRV
+307 RSIEVTPRV

-322 THYEGNIGEIENMI
+322 THYEGNIGEIENTI

-346 SEQSERVN
+346 SEQEQVN

-364 YALNSQQQKQW
+364 YALNTQQKQW
-375 TTFEGSNLIF
+375 TTFEGSNLVF
-385 SGTYEKKQLSGQ
+385 SGSYEKKQVSGQ
-397 PKELTNFIT
+397 AKELTHFISR
-406 HLIML
+406 LQML
-411 YQHFEQGSESI
+411 YEQYDNGEETL
-422 YDLKKQWLQQVTQF
+422 YDLKKQWLQQITQF
-436 IDELVYQDKYASH
+436 MDELVYQDKYASH

-496 EALELPESLRAFVTD
+496 DQLCLPEELMKLVAENYR
-511 HYKLAK
+511 LAK

-524 PEVEKRLDLTFNE
+524 PEVEKRLDLSFTE

-550 EQAEQE
+550 EHDDQE
-556 ADLDAIILAHGYAT
+556 VELDAIILAHGYAT
-570 ASSIANV
+570 ASSIANM

-582 GSPTFASIDM
+582 GNATFASIDM

-597 LDDIG
+597 LDDIS

-636 DIDIPILFIDQLGTL
+636 DIEIPILFIDQLGTL

-673 KEVTAPNIQLFQ
+673 REVTAPNIQLFQ

-711 LYDCLAGMVDIE
+711 LYDCLEGMVDIE
-723 IIPIEFKE
+723 IIPTEFRE
-731 LKENGVSPALSAKYE
+731 LKENGISPALTAKYE

-756 HVPEENFVLLETII
+756 QVPEANFVLLETII

-775 SRIAEIF
+775 SKIAEIF
-782 QRTLSE
+782 QRTLAE
-788 EDILEIN
+788 EEIMEIN

-820 ELVEDCIR
+820 ELVEGCIQQ
-828 ELESRLS
+828 LEIRLS

-855 RLIRHSEIVDFPDLE
+855 RLIRHSEIMDFPDLE

-911 NT
+911 HS

>member
-1 MATLEETIIALAE
+1 MTTLEEAIVELAE
-14 EKCGNLQLKTIEMA
+14 EKCTNLQIDQLQHA

-34 IEKRLKISR
+34 IEEVLQVSR
-43 TQASRAAN
+43 TQASRAAH
-51 RLVENGQLFKVNTR
+51 RLVESGELIKVNTR
-65 PVLFAAKAAFE
+65 PVLFLAKKTSE
-76 QHFKLDINREYERI
+76 QYFNLELRKEYERVKD
-90 QEIIELVSKVP
+90 IIDSVKKIPS
-101 AERVFEQMIG
+101 ERIFEQMIG
-111 YDKSLSETLEQLKT
+111 YDKSLSEALEQLKT

-137 LMGDT
+137 IMGDT
-142 GVGKSYFVQVMH
+142 GVGKSYFVQIMH
-154 EYMIKAGVL
+154 EYMIKAGIL
-163 SQDAPF
+163 SSGAPY
-169 KVLNCAQYFNNP
+169 KILNCAQYYNNP
-181 ELLSGLLFGYSKGA
+181 ELLSGLLFGYAKGA
-195 FTGAYESRT
+195 FTGAYESRV

-239 FVRIGETKARQA
+239 FSRIGETTLRKA

-286 GIMEKRQMIEYLFG
+286 GIMEKRQMIEYLFS
-300 KESRKLQ
+300 KESRNLNQ
-307 CLIEVTPRV
+307 VIEVTPRV

-322 THYEGNIGEIENMI
+322 THYEGNIGEVENTI

-346 SEQSERVN
+346 NEQKQVK

-364 YALNSQQQKQW
+364 YAFNHEQKQW

-385 SGTYEKKQLSGQ
+385 SSSNEKRQVSTK
-397 PKELTNFIT
+397 PKELIHFISR
-406 HLIML
+406 LKML
-411 YQHFEQGSESI
+411 YQHYEAGDENLHE
-422 YDLKKQWLQQVTQF
+422 LKKQWMQQVTQF
-436 IDELVYQDKYASH
+436 MDELVYQDKYASH
-449 MSLEKFILTTM
+449 MTLEKFILTTM

-496 EALELPESLRAFVTD
+496 DQLILSNGFEQFVSD
-511 HYKLAK
+511 NYRLAK
-517 GAINKLL
+517 SAINKLL
-524 PEVEKRLDLTFNE
+524 PEVEKRLDLSFNE

-550 EQAEQE
+550 EHAEQYT
-556 ADLDAIILAHGYAT
+556 DLDAIILAHGYAT

-582 GSPTFASIDM
+582 GNATFASIDM

-597 LDDIG
+597 LDDIS

-612 QVNRGLVILID
+612 QVNRGLVLLID

-636 DIDIPILFIDQLGTL
+636 DIEIPILFIDQLGTL

-673 KEVTAPNIQLFQ
+673 NEVMAPNVQLFQ

-705 VQIQKL
+705 VQIQRL
-711 LYDCLAGMVDIE
+711 LYDCLEGMVDIE
-723 IIPIEFKE
+723 IIPTEFRE
-731 LKENGVSPALSAKYE
+731 LKEEGISPALTSKYD

-756 HVPEENFVLLETII
+756 EVLKGNFVYLETII

-775 SRIAEIF
+775 NKIAEIF
-782 QRTLSE
+782 QGILAE
-788 EDILEIN
+788 EDIAEIN

-805 RVIDSLTILDTKKIM
+805 RVIESLTILDTKKIM
-820 ELVEDCIR
+820 ELIEECIQQ
-828 ELESRLS
+828 LEIRLS
-835 LELSNARKV
+835 LKLSNARKV

-855 RLIRHSEIVDFPDLE
+855 RLIRHSEILDFPDLE

-876 QKEIRVIQ
+876 QNEIRVIQ

-901 EIGYIHNILY
+901 EVGYIHNILY

>member
-1 MATLEETIIALAE
+1 MTTLEEAIVALAE
-14 EKCGNLQLKTIEMA
+14 EKCTNLQIDQLQHA

-34 IEKRLKISR
+34 IEEVLQVSR

-51 RLVENGQLFKVNTR
+51 RLVESGELIKVNTR
-65 PVLFAAKAAFE
+65 PVLFLAKKTSE
-76 QHFKLDINREYERI
+76 QYFNLELMKEYERVKD
-90 QEIIELVSKVP
+90 IIDSVKKIPS
-101 AERVFEQMIG
+101 ERIFEQMIG
-111 YDKSLSETLEQLKT
+111 YDKSLSEALEQLKT

-137 LMGDT
+137 IMGDT
-142 GVGKSYFVQVMH
+142 GVGKSYFVQIMH
-154 EYMIKAGVL
+154 EYMIKAGIL
-163 SQDAPF
+163 SSGAPY
-169 KVLNCAQYFNNP
+169 KILNCAQYYNNP
-181 ELLSGLLFGYSKGA
+181 ELLSGLLFGYAKGA
-195 FTGAYESRT
+195 FTGAYESRV

-239 FVRIGETKARQA
+239 FSRIGETTLRKA

-286 GIMEKRQMIEYLFG
+286 GIMEKRQMIEYLFS
-300 KESRKLQ
+300 KESRNLNQ
-307 CLIEVTPRV
+307 VIEVTPRV

-322 THYEGNIGEIENMI
+322 THYEGNIGEVENTI

-346 SEQSERVN
+346 NEQKQVK

-364 YALNSQQQKQW
+364 YAFNHEQKQW

-385 SGTYEKKQLSGQ
+385 SSSNEKRQVSTK
-397 PKELTNFIT
+397 PKELIHFISR
-406 HLIML
+406 LKML
-411 YQHFEQGSESI
+411 YQHYEAGDENLHE
-422 YDLKKQWLQQVTQF
+422 LKKQWMQQVTQF
-436 IDELVYQDKYASH
+436 MDVLVYQDKYASH
-449 MSLEKFILTTM
+449 MTLEKFILTTM

-496 EALELPESLRAFVTD
+496 DQLILSNGFEQFVSD
-511 HYKLAK
+511 NYRLAK
-517 GAINKLL
+517 SAINKLL
-524 PEVEKRLDLTFNE
+524 PEVEKRLDLSFNE

-550 EQAEQE
+550 EHAEQYT
-556 ADLDAIILAHGYAT
+556 DLDAIILAHGYAT

-582 GSPTFASIDM
+582 GNATFASIDM

-597 LDDIG
+597 LDDIS

-612 QVNRGLVILID
+612 QVNRGLVLLID

-636 DIDIPILFIDQLGTL
+636 DIEIPILFIDQLGTL

-673 KEVTAPNIQLFQ
+673 NEVMAPNVQLFQ

-705 VQIQKL
+705 VQIQRL
-711 LYDCLAGMVDIE
+711 LYDCLEGMVDIE
-723 IIPIEFKE
+723 IIPTEFRE
-731 LKENGVSPALSAKYE
+731 LKEEGISPALTSKYD

-756 HVPEENFVLLETII
+756 EVLKGNFVYLETII

-775 SRIAEIF
+775 NKIAEIF
-782 QRTLSE
+782 QGILAE
-788 EDILEIN
+788 EDIAEIN

-805 RVIDSLTILDTKKIM
+805 RVIESLTILDTKKIM
-820 ELVEDCIR
+820 ELIEECIQQ
-828 ELESRLS
+828 LEIRLS
-835 LELSNARKV
+835 LKLSNARKV

-855 RLIRHSEIVDFPDLE
+855 RLIRHSEILDFPDLE

-876 QKEIRVIQ
+876 QNEIRVIQ

-901 EIGYIHNILY
+901 EVGYIHNILY

>member
-1 MATLEETIIALAE
+1 MTTLEEAIVALAE
-14 EKCGNLQLKTIEMA
+14 EKCTNLQIDQLQHA

-34 IEKRLKISR
+34 IEEVLQVSR

-51 RLVENGQLFKVNTR
+51 RLVESGELIKVNTR
-65 PVLFAAKAAFE
+65 PVLFLAKKTSE
-76 QHFKLDINREYERI
+76 QYFNLELMKEYERVKD
-90 QEIIELVSKVP
+90 IIDSVKKIPS
-101 AERVFEQMIG
+101 ERIFEQMIG
-111 YDKSLSETLEQLKT
+111 YDKSLSEALEQLKT

-137 LMGDT
+137 IMGDT
-142 GVGKSYFVQVMH
+142 GVGKSYFVQIMH
-154 EYMIKAGVL
+154 EYMIKAGIL
-163 SQDAPF
+163 SSGAPY
-169 KVLNCAQYFNNP
+169 KILNCAQYYNNP
-181 ELLSGLLFGYSKGA
+181 ELLSGLLFGYAKGA
-195 FTGAYESRT
+195 FTGAYESRV

-225 EGQEKLFTFMDKGT
+225 EGQEKLFTFMDKGI
-239 FVRIGETKARQA
+239 FSRIGETTLRKA

-286 GIMEKRQMIEYLFG
+286 GIMEKRQMIEYLFS
-300 KESRKLQ
+300 KESRNLNQ
-307 CLIEVTPRV
+307 VIEVTPRV

-322 THYEGNIGEIENMI
+322 THYEGNIGEVENTI

-346 SEQSERVN
+346 NEQKQVK

-364 YALNSQQQKQW
+364 YAFNHEQKQW

-385 SGTYEKKQLSGQ
+385 SSSNEKRQVSTK
-397 PKELTNFIT
+397 PKELIHFISR
-406 HLIML
+406 LKML
-411 YQHFEQGSESI
+411 YQHYEAGDENLHE
-422 YDLKKQWLQQVTQF
+422 LKKQWMQQVTQF
-436 IDELVYQDKYASH
+436 MDELVYQDKYASH
-449 MSLEKFILTTM
+449 MTLEKFILTTM

-496 EALELPESLRAFVTD
+496 DQLILSNGFEQFVSD
-511 HYKLAK
+511 NYRLAK
-517 GAINKLL
+517 SAINKLL
-524 PEVEKRLDLTFNE
+524 PEVEKRLDLSFNE

-550 EQAEQE
+550 EHAEQYT
-556 ADLDAIILAHGYAT
+556 DLDAIILAHGYAT

-582 GSPTFASIDM
+582 GNATFASIDM

-597 LDDIG
+597 LDDIS

-612 QVNRGLVILID
+612 QVNRGLVLLID

-636 DIDIPILFIDQLGTL
+636 DIEIPILFIDQLGTL

-673 KEVTAPNIQLFQ
+673 NEVMAPNVQLFQ

-705 VQIQKL
+705 VQIQRL
-711 LYDCLAGMVDIE
+711 LYDCLEGMVDIE
-723 IIPIEFKE
+723 IIPTEFRE
-731 LKENGVSPALSAKYE
+731 LKEEGISPALTSKYD

-756 HVPEENFVLLETII
+756 EVLKGNFVYLETII

-775 SRIAEIF
+775 NKIAEIF
-782 QRTLSE
+782 QGILAE
-788 EDILEIN
+788 EDIAEIN

-805 RVIDSLTILDTKKIM
+805 RVIESLTILDTKKIM
-820 ELVEDCIR
+820 ELIEECIQQ
-828 ELESRLS
+828 LEIRLS
-835 LELSNARKV
+835 LKLSNARKV

-855 RLIRHSEIVDFPDLE
+855 RLIRHSEILDFPDLE

-876 QKEIRVIQ
+876 QNEIRVIQ

-901 EIGYIHNILY
+901 EVGYIHNILY

>member
-1 MATLEETIIALAE
+1 MTTLEEAIVALAE
-14 EKCGNLQLKTIEMA
+14 EKCTNLQIDQLQHA

-34 IEKRLKISR
+34 IEEVLQVSR

-51 RLVENGQLFKVNTR
+51 RLVESGELIKVNTR
-65 PVLFAAKAAFE
+65 PVLFLAKKTSE
-76 QHFKLDINREYERI
+76 QYFNLELRKEYERVKD
-90 QEIIELVSKVP
+90 IIDSVKKIPS
-101 AERVFEQMIG
+101 ERIFEQMIG
-111 YDKSLSETLEQLKT
+111 YDKSLSEALEQLKT

-137 LMGDT
+137 IMGDT
-142 GVGKSYFVQVMH
+142 GVGKSYFVQIMH
-154 EYMIKAGVL
+154 EYMIKAGIL
-163 SQDAPF
+163 SSGAPY
-169 KVLNCAQYFNNP
+169 KILNCAQYYNNP
-181 ELLSGLLFGYSKGA
+181 ELLSGLLFGYAKGA
-195 FTGAYESRT
+195 FTGAYESRV

-239 FVRIGETKARQA
+239 FSRIGETTLRKA

-286 GIMEKRQMIEYLFG
+286 GIMEKRQMIEYLFS
-300 KESRKLQ
+300 KESRNLNQ
-307 CLIEVTPRV
+307 VIEVTPRV

-322 THYEGNIGEIENMI
+322 THYEGNIGEVENTI

-346 SEQSERVN
+346 NEQKQVK

-364 YALNSQQQKQW
+364 YAFNHEQKQW

-385 SGTYEKKQLSGQ
+385 SSSNEKRQVSTK
-397 PKELTNFIT
+397 PKELIHFISR
-406 HLIML
+406 LKML
-411 YQHFEQGSESI
+411 YQRYEAGDENLHE
-422 YDLKKQWLQQVTQF
+422 LKKQWMQQVTQF
-436 IDELVYQDKYASH
+436 MDELVYQDKYASH
-449 MSLEKFILTTM
+449 MTLEKFILTTM

-496 EALELPESLRAFVTD
+496 DQLILSNGFEQFVSD
-511 HYKLAK
+511 NYRLAK
-517 GAINKLL
+517 SAINKLL
-524 PEVEKRLDLTFNE
+524 PEVEKRLDLSFNE

-550 EQAEQE
+550 EHAEQYT
-556 ADLDAIILAHGYAT
+556 DLDAIILAHGYAT

-582 GSPTFASIDM
+582 GNATFASIDM

-597 LDDIG
+597 LDDIS

-612 QVNRGLVILID
+612 QVNRGLVLLID

-636 DIDIPILFIDQLGTL
+636 DIEIPILFIDQLGTL

-673 KEVTAPNIQLFQ
+673 NEVMAPNVQLFQ

-705 VQIQKL
+705 VQIQRL
-711 LYDCLAGMVDIE
+711 LYDCLEGMVDIE
-723 IIPIEFKE
+723 IIPTEFRE
-731 LKENGVSPALSAKYE
+731 LKEEGISPALTSKYD

-756 HVPEENFVLLETII
+756 EVLKGNFVYLETII

-775 SRIAEIF
+775 NKIAEIF
-782 QRTLSE
+782 QGILAE
-788 EDILEIN
+788 EDIAEIN

-805 RVIDSLTILDTKKIM
+805 RVIESLTILDTKKIM
-820 ELVEDCIR
+820 ELIEECIQQ
-828 ELESRLS
+828 LEIRLS
-835 LELSNARKV
+835 LKLSNARKV

-855 RLIRHSEIVDFPDLE
+855 RLIRHSEILDFPDLE

-876 QKEIRVIQ
+876 QNEIRVIQ

-901 EIGYIHNILY
+901 EVGYIHNILY

>member
-1 MATLEETIIALAE
+1 MSTLVESTIDLAN
-14 EKCGNLQLKTIEMA
+14 EKCIDLQFDQIEQA

-34 IEKRLKISR
+34 IEKRFLVSR

-51 RLVENGQLFKVNTR
+51 KLVEEGYLIKVNTR
-65 PVLFAAKAAFE
+65 PVLFVAKELFE
-76 QHFKLDINREYERI
+76 QQFLISLTKEYDSV
-90 QEIIELVSKVP
+90 QEIVELVRKVP

-111 YDKSLSETLEQLKT
+111 FDKSLSEALEQLKT
-125 AVFYPGNGLPIM
+125 AVFYPENGLPVM

-142 GVGKSYFVQVMH
+142 GVGKSYFVQKMY
-154 EYMIKAGVL
+154 EYMIKTRIL
-163 SQDAPF
+163 SSNAPY
-169 KVLNCAQYFNNP
+169 KVLNCAQYYNNP
-181 ELLSGLLFGYSKGA
+181 ELLSGLLFGYAKGA
-195 FTGAYESRT
+195 FTGAYESRK

-239 FVRIGETKARQA
+239 FERIGETKSREA
-251 KVRLAFATTE
+251 KVRLSFATTE

-266 LQTFLRRIP
+266 LKTFLRRIP
-275 IHIYIPNMDER
+275 IHIYIPTLDER
-286 GIMEKRQMIEYLFG
+286 GIMEKRQIIEFLFG
-300 KESRKLQ
+300 VESRNIHRS
-307 CLIEVTPRV
+307 IEVTPRV
-316 MNILLQ
+316 MDILLQ
-322 THYEGNIGEIENMI
+322 THYEGNIGEIENTI

-346 SEQSERVN
+346 NEQGQVK

-364 YALNSQQQKQW
+364 YSVNTQQGHLSN
-375 TTFEGSNLIF
+375 FEGSNLIF
-385 SGTYEKKQLSGQ
+385 SESCEKIQTSSQ
-397 PKELTNFIT
+397 AKELTKFVSRMQILYT
-406 HLIML
+406 HYEAGDETL
-411 YQHFEQGSESI
+411 YE
-422 YDLKKQWLQQVTQF
+422 LKKQWLQQVNQF
-436 IDELVYQDKYASH
+436 MDELLYQDKYASQV
-449 MSLEKFILTTM
+449 SLEKFILTTM
-460 QEIFRELDYQTKF
+460 QDIFRELDYQTKF

-483 AHYIYRYVLKGET
+483 AHYIYRYVMKGET
-496 EALELPESLRAFVTD
+496 DSLSLSNDLTYFIFENYR
-511 HYKLAK
+511 LAR

-524 PEVEKRLDLTFNE
+524 PEIEKRLDLTFNE
-537 VDRCLFI
+537 ADRCLFI

-550 EQAEQE
+550 EHREQE
-556 ADLDAIILAHGYAT
+556 AELDAIILAHGYAT

-582 GSPTFASIDM
+582 GSSTFASIDM

-597 LDDIG
+597 LDDISN
-602 EKVRLYIEEN
+602 KVKLYIEEN

-636 DIDIPILFIDQLGTL
+636 DIEIPILFIDQLGTL
-651 MALEIGNLIQQGKE
+651 MALEIGNLIQQGMD
-665 LTEIAEQM
+665 LTEIADRM
-673 KEVTAPNIQLFQ
+673 KEVSAPNIQLFQ
-685 PQRSKRKAIITTCFT
+685 PQRTKRKAIITTCFT

-711 LYDCLAGMVDIE
+711 LYDCLDGMIDIE
-723 IIPIEFKE
+723 IIPTEFRD
-731 LKENGVSPALSAKYE
+731 LKENGVSPALTSKYE

-756 HVPEENFVLLETII
+756 QVSESNFVLLETII

-775 SRIAEIF
+775 SKISEIF

-788 EDILEIN
+788 KDIIEIN

-820 ELVEDCIR
+820 ELVEDCIQQ
-828 ELESRLS
+828 LEARLS
-835 LELSNARKV
+835 INLSNARKV

-855 RLIRHSEIVDFPDLE
+855 RLIRHSEIMDFPDLD
-870 KFSYEH
+870 KFSYDH

-884 EVFSVL
+884 DIFSVL
-890 EQTYSV
+890 EHTYSV
-896 TVPLT
+896 TVPLP

-911 NT
+911 NS

>member
-1 MATLEETIIALAE
+1 MTTLEEAIVALAE
-14 EKCGNLQLKTIEMA
+14 EKCTNLQIDQLQHA

-34 IEKRLKISR
+34 IEEVLQVSR

-51 RLVENGQLFKVNTR
+51 RLVESGELIKVNTR
-65 PVLFAAKAAFE
+65 PVLFLAKKTSE
-76 QHFKLDINREYERI
+76 QYFNLELRKEYERVKD
-90 QEIIELVSKVP
+90 IIDSVKKIPS
-101 AERVFEQMIG
+101 ERIFEQMIG
-111 YDKSLSETLEQLKT
+111 YDKSLTEALEQLKT

-137 LMGDT
+137 IMGDT
-142 GVGKSYFVQVMH
+142 GVGKSYFVQIMH
-154 EYMIKAGVL
+154 EYMIKAGIL
-163 SQDAPF
+163 SSGAPY
-169 KVLNCAQYFNNP
+169 KILNCAQYYNNP
-181 ELLSGLLFGYSKGA
+181 ELLSGLLFGYAKGA
-195 FTGAYESRT
+195 FTGAYESRV

-239 FVRIGETKARQA
+239 FSRIGETTLRKA

-286 GIMEKRQMIEYLFG
+286 GIMEKRQMIEYLFS
-300 KESRKLQ
+300 KESRNLNQ
-307 CLIEVTPRV
+307 VMEVTPRV

-322 THYEGNIGEIENMI
+322 THYEGNIGEVENTI

-346 SEQSERVN
+346 NEQKQVK

-364 YALNSQQQKQW
+364 YAFNHEQKQW

-385 SGTYEKKQLSGQ
+385 SSSNEKRQVSTK
-397 PKELTNFIT
+397 PKELIHFISR
-406 HLIML
+406 LKML
-411 YQHFEQGSESI
+411 YQHYEVGDENLHE
-422 YDLKKQWLQQVTQF
+422 LKKQWMQQVTQF
-436 IDELVYQDKYASH
+436 MDELVYQDKYASH
-449 MSLEKFILTTM
+449 MTLEKFILTTM

-496 EALELPESLRAFVTD
+496 DQLILSNGFEQFVSD
-511 HYKLAK
+511 NYRLAK
-517 GAINKLL
+517 SAINKLL
-524 PEVEKRLDLTFNE
+524 PEVEKRLDLSFNE

-550 EQAEQE
+550 EHAEQYT
-556 ADLDAIILAHGYAT
+556 DLDAIILAHGYAT

-582 GSPTFASIDM
+582 GNATFASIDM

-597 LDDIG
+597 LDDIS

-612 QVNRGLVILID
+612 QVNRGLVLLID

-636 DIDIPILFIDQLGTL
+636 DIEIPILFIDQLGTL

-673 KEVTAPNIQLFQ
+673 NEVMAPNVQLFQ

-705 VQIQKL
+705 VQIQRL
-711 LYDCLAGMVDIE
+711 LYDCLEGMVDIE
-723 IIPIEFKE
+723 IIPTEFRE
-731 LKENGVSPALSAKYE
+731 LKEEGISPALTSKYD

-756 HVPEENFVLLETII
+756 EVLKGNFVYLETII

-775 SRIAEIF
+775 NKIAEIF
-782 QRTLSE
+782 QGILAE
-788 EDILEIN
+788 EDIAEIN

-805 RVIDSLTILDTKKIM
+805 RVIESLTILDTKKIM
-820 ELVEDCIR
+820 ELIEECIQQ
-828 ELESRLS
+828 LEIRLS
-835 LELSNARKV
+835 LKLSNARKV

-855 RLIRHSEIVDFPDLE
+855 RLIRHSEILDFPDLE

-876 QKEIRVIQ
+876 QNEIRVIQ

-901 EIGYIHNILY
+901 EVGYIHNILY

>member
-1 MATLEETIIALAE
+1 MTTLEEAIVALAE
-14 EKCGNLQLKTIEMA
+14 EKCTNLQIDQLQHA

-34 IEKRLKISR
+34 IEEVLQVSR

-51 RLVENGQLFKVNTR
+51 RLVESGELIKVNTR
-65 PVLFAAKAAFE
+65 PVLFLAKKTSE
-76 QHFKLDINREYERI
+76 QYFNLELRKEYERVKD
-90 QEIIELVSKVP
+90 IIDSVKKIPS
-101 AERVFEQMIG
+101 ERIFEQMIG
-111 YDKSLSETLEQLKT
+111 YDKSLSEALEQLKT

-137 LMGDT
+137 IMGDT
-142 GVGKSYFVQVMH
+142 GVGKSYFVQIMH
-154 EYMIKAGVL
+154 EYMIKAGIL
-163 SQDAPF
+163 SSGAPY
-169 KVLNCAQYFNNP
+169 KILNCAQYYNNP
-181 ELLSGLLFGYSKGA
+181 ELLSGLLFGYAKGA
-195 FTGAYESRT
+195 FTGAYESRV

-239 FVRIGETKARQA
+239 FSRIGETTLRKA

-286 GIMEKRQMIEYLFG
+286 GIMEKRQMIEYLFS
-300 KESRKLQ
+300 KESRNLNQ
-307 CLIEVTPRV
+307 VIEVTPRV

-322 THYEGNIGEIENMI
+322 THYEGNIGEVENTI

-346 SEQSERVN
+346 NEQKQVK

-364 YALNSQQQKQW
+364 YAFNHEQKQW

-385 SGTYEKKQLSGQ
+385 SSSNEKRQVSTK
-397 PKELTNFIT
+397 PKELIHFISR
-406 HLIML
+406 LKML
-411 YQHFEQGSESI
+411 YQHYEVGDENLHE
-422 YDLKKQWLQQVTQF
+422 LKKQWMQQVTQF
-436 IDELVYQDKYASH
+436 MDELVYQDKYASH
-449 MSLEKFILTTM
+449 MTLEKFILTTM

-496 EALELPESLRAFVTD
+496 DQLILSNGFEQFVSD
-511 HYKLAK
+511 NYRLAK
-517 GAINKLL
+517 SAINKLL
-524 PEVEKRLDLTFNE
+524 PEVEKRLDLSFNE

-550 EQAEQE
+550 EHAEQYT
-556 ADLDAIILAHGYAT
+556 DLDAIILAHGYAT

-582 GSPTFASIDM
+582 GNATFASIDM

-597 LDDIG
+597 LDDIS

-612 QVNRGLVILID
+612 QVNRGLVLLID

-636 DIDIPILFIDQLGTL
+636 DIEIPILFIDQLGTL

-673 KEVTAPNIQLFQ
+673 NEVMAPNVQLFQ

-705 VQIQKL
+705 VQIQRL
-711 LYDCLAGMVDIE
+711 LYDCLEGMVDIE
-723 IIPIEFKE
+723 IIPTEFRE
-731 LKENGVSPALSAKYE
+731 LKEEGISPALTSKYD

-756 HVPEENFVLLETII
+756 EVLKGNFVYLETII

-775 SRIAEIF
+775 NKIAEIF
-782 QRTLSE
+782 QGILAE
-788 EDILEIN
+788 EDIAEIN

-805 RVIDSLTILDTKKIM
+805 RVIESLTILDTKKIM
-820 ELVEDCIR
+820 ELIEECIQQ
-828 ELESRLS
+828 LEIRLS
-835 LELSNARKV
+835 LKLSNARKV

-855 RLIRHSEIVDFPDLE
+855 RLIRHSEILDFPDLE

-876 QKEIRVIQ
+876 QNEIRVIQ

-901 EIGYIHNILY
+901 EVGYIHNILY

>member
-1 MATLEETIIALAE
+1 MTTLEEAIVALAE
-14 EKCGNLQLKTIEMA
+14 EKCTNLQIDQLQHA

-34 IEKRLKISR
+34 IEEVLQVSR

-51 RLVENGQLFKVNTR
+51 RLVESGELIKVNTR
-65 PVLFAAKAAFE
+65 PVLFLAKKTSE
-76 QHFKLDINREYERI
+76 QYFNLELMKEYERVKD
-90 QEIIELVSKVP
+90 IIDSVKKIPS
-101 AERVFEQMIG
+101 ERIFEQMIG
-111 YDKSLSETLEQLKT
+111 YDKSLSEALEQLKT

-137 LMGDT
+137 IMGDT
-142 GVGKSYFVQVMH
+142 GVGKSYFVQIMH
-154 EYMIKAGVL
+154 EYMIKAGIL
-163 SQDAPF
+163 SSGAPY
-169 KVLNCAQYFNNP
+169 KILNCAQYYNNP
-181 ELLSGLLFGYSKGA
+181 ELLSGLLFGYAKGA
-195 FTGAYESRT
+195 FTGAYESRV

-239 FVRIGETKARQA
+239 FSRIGETTLRKA

-286 GIMEKRQMIEYLFG
+286 GIMEKRQMIEYLFS
-300 KESRKLQ
+300 KESRNLNQ
-307 CLIEVTPRV
+307 VIEVTPRV

-322 THYEGNIGEIENMI
+322 THYEGNIGEVENTI

-346 SEQSERVN
+346 NEQKQVK

-364 YALNSQQQKQW
+364 YAFNHEQKQW

-385 SGTYEKKQLSGQ
+385 SSSNEKRQVSTK
-397 PKELTNFIT
+397 PKELIHFISR
-406 HLIML
+406 LKML
-411 YQHFEQGSESI
+411 YQHYEAGDENLHE
-422 YDLKKQWLQQVTQF
+422 LKKQWMQQVTQF
-436 IDELVYQDKYASH
+436 MDELVYQDKYASH
-449 MSLEKFILTTM
+449 MTLEKFILTTM

-496 EALELPESLRAFVTD
+496 DQLILSNGFEQFVSD
-511 HYKLAK
+511 NYRLAK
-517 GAINKLL
+517 SAINKLL
-524 PEVEKRLDLTFNE
+524 PEVEKRLDLSFNE

-550 EQAEQE
+550 EHAEQYT
-556 ADLDAIILAHGYAT
+556 DLDAIILAHGYAT

-582 GSPTFASIDM
+582 GNATFASIDM

-597 LDDIG
+597 LDDIS
-602 EKVRLYIEEN
+602 EKVRLYVEEN
-612 QVNRGLVILID
+612 QVNRGLVLLID

-636 DIDIPILFIDQLGTL
+636 DIEIPILFIDQLGTL

-673 KEVTAPNIQLFQ
+673 NEVMAPNVQLFQ

-705 VQIQKL
+705 VQIQRL
-711 LYDCLAGMVDIE
+711 LYDCLEGMVDIE
-723 IIPIEFKE
+723 IIPTEFRE
-731 LKENGVSPALSAKYE
+731 LKEEGISPALTSKYD

-756 HVPEENFVLLETII
+756 EVLKGNFVYLETII

-775 SRIAEIF
+775 NKIAEIF
-782 QRTLSE
+782 QGILAE
-788 EDILEIN
+788 EDIAEIN

-805 RVIDSLTILDTKKIM
+805 RVIESLTILDTKKIM
-820 ELVEDCIR
+820 ELIEECIQQ
-828 ELESRLS
+828 LEIRLS
-835 LELSNARKV
+835 LKLSNARKV

-855 RLIRHSEIVDFPDLE
+855 RLIRHSEILDFPDLE

-876 QKEIRVIQ
+876 QNEIRVIQ

-901 EIGYIHNILY
+901 EVGYIHNILY

>member
-1 MATLEETIIALAE
+1 MTTLEEAIVALAE
-14 EKCGNLQLKTIEMA
+14 EKCTNLQIDQLQHA

-34 IEKRLKISR
+34 IEEVLQVSR

-51 RLVENGQLFKVNTR
+51 RLVESGELIKVNTR
-65 PVLFAAKAAFE
+65 PVLFLAKKTSE
-76 QHFKLDINREYERI
+76 QYFNLELRKEYERVKD
-90 QEIIELVSKVP
+90 IIDSVKKIPS
-101 AERVFEQMIG
+101 ERIFEQMIG
-111 YDKSLSETLEQLKT
+111 YDKSLSEALEQLKT

-137 LMGDT
+137 IMGDT
-142 GVGKSYFVQVMH
+142 GVGKSYFVQIMH
-154 EYMIKAGVL
+154 EYMIKAGIL
-163 SQDAPF
+163 SSGAPY
-169 KVLNCAQYFNNP
+169 KILNCAQYYNNP
-181 ELLSGLLFGYSKGA
+181 ELLSGLLFGYAKGA
-195 FTGAYESRT
+195 FTGAYESRV

-239 FVRIGETKARQA
+239 FSRIGETTLRKA

-286 GIMEKRQMIEYLFG
+286 GIMEKRQMIEYLFS
-300 KESRKLQ
+300 KESRNLNQ
-307 CLIEVTPRV
+307 VIEVTPRV

-322 THYEGNIGEIENMI
+322 THYEGNIGEVENTI

-346 SEQSERVN
+346 NEQKQVK

-364 YALNSQQQKQW
+364 YAFNHEQKQW

-385 SGTYEKKQLSGQ
+385 SSSNEKRQVSTK
-397 PKELTNFIT
+397 PKELIHFISR
-406 HLIML
+406 LKML
-411 YQHFEQGSESI
+411 YQHYEVGDENLHE
-422 YDLKKQWLQQVTQF
+422 LKKQWMQQVTQF
-436 IDELVYQDKYASH
+436 MDELVYQDKYASH
-449 MSLEKFILTTM
+449 MTLEKFILTTM

-496 EALELPESLRAFVTD
+496 DQLILSNGFEQFVSD
-511 HYKLAK
+511 NYRLAK
-517 GAINKLL
+517 SAINKLL
-524 PEVEKRLDLTFNE
+524 PEVEKRLDLSFNE

-550 EQAEQE
+550 EHAEQYT
-556 ADLDAIILAHGYAT
+556 DLDAIILAHGYAT

-582 GSPTFASIDM
+582 GNATFASIDM

-597 LDDIG
+597 LDDIS

-612 QVNRGLVILID
+612 QVNRGLVLLID

-636 DIDIPILFIDQLGTL
+636 DIEIPILFIDQLGTL

-673 KEVTAPNIQLFQ
+673 NEVMAPNVQLFQ

-705 VQIQKL
+705 VQIQRL
-711 LYDCLAGMVDIE
+711 LYDCLEGMVDIE
-723 IIPIEFKE
+723 IIPTEFRE
-731 LKENGVSPALSAKYE
+731 LKEEGISPALTSKYD

-756 HVPEENFVLLETII
+756 EVLKGNFVYLETII

-775 SRIAEIF
+775 NKIAEIF
-782 QRTLSE
+782 QGILAE
-788 EDILEIN
+788 EDIAEIN

-805 RVIDSLTILDTKKIM
+805 RVIESLTILDTKKIM
-820 ELVEDCIR
+820 ELIEECIQQ
-828 ELESRLS
+828 LEIRLS
-835 LELSNARKV
+835 LKLSNARKV

-855 RLIRHSEIVDFPDLE
+855 RLIRHSEILDFPDLE

-876 QKEIRVIQ
+876 QNEIRVIQ

-901 EIGYIHNILY
+901 EVCYIHNILY

>member
-1 MATLEETIIALAE
+1 MTTLEEAIVALAE
-14 EKCGNLQLKTIEMA
+14 EKCTNLQIDQLQHA

-34 IEKRLKISR
+34 IEEVLQVSR

-51 RLVENGQLFKVNTR
+51 RLVESGELIKVNTR
-65 PVLFAAKAAFE
+65 PVLFLAKKTSE
-76 QHFKLDINREYERI
+76 QYFNLELRKEYERVKD
-90 QEIIELVSKVP
+90 IIDSVKKIPS
-101 AERVFEQMIG
+101 ERIFEQMIG
-111 YDKSLSETLEQLKT
+111 YDKSLSEALEQLKT

-137 LMGDT
+137 IMGDT
-142 GVGKSYFVQVMH
+142 GVGKSYFVQIMH
-154 EYMIKAGVL
+154 EYMIKAGIL
-163 SQDAPF
+163 SSGAPY
-169 KVLNCAQYFNNP
+169 KILNCAQYYNNP
-181 ELLSGLLFGYSKGA
+181 ELLSGLLFGYAKGA
-195 FTGAYESRT
+195 FTGAYESRV

-239 FVRIGETKARQA
+239 FSRIGETTLRKA

-286 GIMEKRQMIEYLFG
+286 GIMEKRQMIEYLFS
-300 KESRKLQ
+300 KESRNLNQ
-307 CLIEVTPRV
+307 VIEVTPRV

-322 THYEGNIGEIENMI
+322 THYEGNIGEVENTI

-346 SEQSERVN
+346 NEQKQVK

-364 YALNSQQQKQW
+364 YAFNHEQKQW

-385 SGTYEKKQLSGQ
+385 SSSNEKRQVSTK
-397 PKELTNFIT
+397 PKELIHFISR
-406 HLIML
+406 LKML
-411 YQHFEQGSESI
+411 YQRYEAGDENLHE
-422 YDLKKQWLQQVTQF
+422 LKKQWMQQVTQF
-436 IDELVYQDKYASH
+436 MDELVYQDKYASH
-449 MSLEKFILTTM
+449 MTLEKFILTTM

-473 RYDGNFVLFF
+473 RYDGSFVLFF

-496 EALELPESLRAFVTD
+496 DQLILSNGFEQFVSD
-511 HYKLAK
+511 NYRLAK
-517 GAINKLL
+517 SAINKLL
-524 PEVEKRLDLTFNE
+524 PEVEKRLDLSFNE

-550 EQAEQE
+550 EHAEQYT
-556 ADLDAIILAHGYAT
+556 DLDAIILAHGYAT

-582 GSPTFASIDM
+582 GNATFASIDM

-597 LDDIG
+597 LDDIS

-612 QVNRGLVILID
+612 QVNRGLVLLID

-636 DIDIPILFIDQLGTL
+636 DIEIPILFIDQLGTL

-673 KEVTAPNIQLFQ
+673 NEVMAPNVQLFQ

-705 VQIQKL
+705 VQIQRL
-711 LYDCLAGMVDIE
+711 LYDCLEGMVDIE
-723 IIPIEFKE
+723 IIPTEFRE
-731 LKENGVSPALSAKYE
+731 LKEEGISPALTSKYD

-756 HVPEENFVLLETII
+756 EVLKGNFVYLETII

-775 SRIAEIF
+775 NKIAEIF
-782 QRTLSE
+782 QGILAE
-788 EDILEIN
+788 EDIAEIN

-805 RVIDSLTILDTKKIM
+805 RVIESLTILDTKKIM
-820 ELVEDCIR
+820 ELIEECIQQ
-828 ELESRLS
+828 LEIRLS
-835 LELSNARKV
+835 LKLSNARKV

-855 RLIRHSEIVDFPDLE
+855 RLIRHSEILDFPDLE

-876 QKEIRVIQ
+876 QNEIRVIQ

-901 EIGYIHNILY
+901 EVGYIHNILY

>member
-1 MATLEETIIALAE
+1 MTTLEEAIVELAE
-14 EKCGNLQLKTIEMA
+14 EKCTNLQIDQLQHA

-34 IEKRLKISR
+34 IEEVLQVSR

-51 RLVENGQLFKVNTR
+51 RLVESGELIKVNTR
-65 PVLFAAKAAFE
+65 PVLFLAKKTSE
-76 QHFKLDINREYERI
+76 QYFNLELRKEYERVKD
-90 QEIIELVSKVP
+90 IIDSVKKIPS
-101 AERVFEQMIG
+101 ERIFEQMIG
-111 YDKSLSETLEQLKT
+111 YDKSLSEALEQLKT

-137 LMGDT
+137 IMGDT
-142 GVGKSYFVQVMH
+142 GVGKSYFVQIMH
-154 EYMIKAGVL
+154 EYMIKAGIL
-163 SQDAPF
+163 SSGAPY
-169 KVLNCAQYFNNP
+169 KILNCAQYYNNP
-181 ELLSGLLFGYSKGA
+181 ELLSGLLFGYAKGA
-195 FTGAYESRT
+195 FTGAYESRV

-239 FVRIGETKARQA
+239 FSRIGETTLRKA

-286 GIMEKRQMIEYLFG
+286 GIMEKRQMIEYLFS
-300 KESRKLQ
+300 KESRNLNQ
-307 CLIEVTPRV
+307 VIEVTPRV

-322 THYEGNIGEIENMI
+322 THYEGNIGEVENTI

-346 SEQSERVN
+346 NEQKQVK

-364 YALNSQQQKQW
+364 YAFNHEQKQW

-385 SGTYEKKQLSGQ
+385 SSSNEKRQVSTK
-397 PKELTNFIT
+397 PKELIHFISR
-406 HLIML
+406 LKML
-411 YQHFEQGSESI
+411 YQHYEAGDENLHE
-422 YDLKKQWLQQVTQF
+422 LKKQWMQQVTQF
-436 IDELVYQDKYASH
+436 MDELVYQDKYASH
-449 MSLEKFILTTM
+449 MTLEKFILTTM

-496 EALELPESLRAFVTD
+496 DQLILSNGFEQFVSD
-511 HYKLAK
+511 NYRLAK
-517 GAINKLL
+517 SAINKLL
-524 PEVEKRLDLTFNE
+524 PEVEKRLDLSFNE

-550 EQAEQE
+550 EHAEQYT
-556 ADLDAIILAHGYAT
+556 DLDAIILAHGYAT

-582 GSPTFASIDM
+582 GNATFASIDM

-597 LDDIG
+597 LDDIS

-612 QVNRGLVILID
+612 QVNRGLVLLID

-636 DIDIPILFIDQLGTL
+636 DIEIPILFIDQLGTL

-673 KEVTAPNIQLFQ
+673 NEVMAPNVQLFQ

-705 VQIQKL
+705 VQIQRL
-711 LYDCLAGMVDIE
+711 LYDCLEGMVDIE
-723 IIPIEFKE
+723 IIPTEFRE
-731 LKENGVSPALSAKYE
+731 LKEEGISPALTSKYD

-756 HVPEENFVLLETII
+756 EVLKGNFVYLETII

-775 SRIAEIF
+775 NKIAEIF
-782 QRTLSE
+782 QGILAE
-788 EDILEIN
+788 EDIAEIN

-805 RVIDSLTILDTKKIM
+805 RVIESLTILDTKKIM
-820 ELVEDCIR
+820 ELIEECIQQ
-828 ELESRLS
+828 LEIRLS
-835 LELSNARKV
+835 LKLSNARKV

-855 RLIRHSEIVDFPDLE
+855 RLIRHSEILDFPDLE

-876 QKEIRVIQ
+876 QNEIRVIQ

-901 EIGYIHNILY
+901 EVGYIHNILY

>member
-1 MATLEETIIALAE
+1 MTTLEEAIVALAE
-14 EKCGNLQLKTIEMA
+14 EKCTNLQIDQLQHA

-34 IEKRLKISR
+34 IEEVLQVSR

-51 RLVENGQLFKVNTR
+51 RLVESGELIKVNTR
-65 PVLFAAKAAFE
+65 PVLFLAKKTSE
-76 QHFKLDINREYERI
+76 QYFNLELMKEYERVKD
-90 QEIIELVSKVP
+90 IIDSVKKIPS
-101 AERVFEQMIG
+101 ERIFEQMIG
-111 YDKSLSETLEQLKT
+111 YDKSLSEALEQLKT

-137 LMGDT
+137 IMGDT
-142 GVGKSYFVQVMH
+142 GVGKSYFVQIMH
-154 EYMIKAGVL
+154 EYMIKAGIL
-163 SQDAPF
+163 SSGAPY
-169 KVLNCAQYFNNP
+169 KILNCAQYYNNP
-181 ELLSGLLFGYSKGA
+181 ELLSGLLFGYAKGA
-195 FTGAYESRT
+195 FTGAYESRV

-239 FVRIGETKARQA
+239 FSRIGETTLRKA

-286 GIMEKRQMIEYLFG
+286 GIMEKRQMIEYLFS
-300 KESRKLQ
+300 KESRNLNQ
-307 CLIEVTPRV
+307 VIEVTPRV

-322 THYEGNIGEIENMI
+322 THYEGNIGEVENTI

-346 SEQSERVN
+346 NEQKQVK

-364 YALNSQQQKQW
+364 YAFNHEQKQW

-385 SGTYEKKQLSGQ
+385 SSSNEKRQVSTK
-397 PKELTNFIT
+397 PKELIHFISR
-406 HLIML
+406 LKML
-411 YQHFEQGSESI
+411 YQHYEGGDENLHE
-422 YDLKKQWLQQVTQF
+422 LKKQWMQQVTQF
-436 IDELVYQDKYASH
+436 MDELVYQDKYASH
-449 MSLEKFILTTM
+449 MTLEKFILTTM

-496 EALELPESLRAFVTD
+496 DQLILSNGFEQFVSD
-511 HYKLAK
+511 NYRLAK
-517 GAINKLL
+517 SAINKLL
-524 PEVEKRLDLTFNE
+524 PEVEKRLDLSFNE

-550 EQAEQE
+550 EHAEQYT
-556 ADLDAIILAHGYAT
+556 DLDAIILAHGYAT

-582 GSPTFASIDM
+582 GNATFASIDM

-597 LDDIG
+597 LDDIS

-612 QVNRGLVILID
+612 QVNRGLVLLID

-636 DIDIPILFIDQLGTL
+636 DIEIPILFIDQLGTL

-673 KEVTAPNIQLFQ
+673 NEVMAPNVQLFQ

-705 VQIQKL
+705 VQIQRL
-711 LYDCLAGMVDIE
+711 LYDCLEGMVDIE
-723 IIPIEFKE
+723 IIPTEFRE
-731 LKENGVSPALSAKYE
+731 LKEEGISPALTSKYD

-756 HVPEENFVLLETII
+756 EVLKGNFVYLETII

-775 SRIAEIF
+775 NKIAEIF
-782 QRTLSE
+782 QGILAE
-788 EDILEIN
+788 EDIAEIN

-805 RVIDSLTILDTKKIM
+805 RVIESLTILDTKKIM
-820 ELVEDCIR
+820 ELIEECIQQ
-828 ELESRLS
+828 LEIRLS
-835 LELSNARKV
+835 LKLSNARKV

-855 RLIRHSEIVDFPDLE
+855 RLIRHSEILDFPDLE

-876 QKEIRVIQ
+876 QNEIRVIQ

-901 EIGYIHNILY
+901 EVGYIHNILY

>member
-1 MATLEETIIALAE
+1 MSTLEEAILELAN
-14 EKCGNLQLKTIEMA
+14 EKCKNLQLDQLERF

-34 IEKRLKISR
+34 IEKLLKVSR

-51 RLVENGQLFKVNTR
+51 RLVENGLLVKVNTR
-65 PVLFAAKAAFE
+65 PVLFLPKKVFE
-76 QHFKLDINREYERI
+76 EHFKLELNKEYERV
-90 QEIIELVSKVP
+90 QEIVELIKKLP

-111 YDKSLSETLEQLKT
+111 WDKSLSEALEQLRT
-125 AVFYPGNGLPIM
+125 AVFYPENGLPIM

-163 SQDAPF
+163 PFDAPF
-169 KVLNCAQYFNNP
+169 KVLNCAQYYNNP
-181 ELLSGLLFGYSKGA
+181 ELLSGLLFGYAKGA
-195 FTGAYESRT
+195 FTGAYESRA

-225 EGQEKLFTFMDKGT
+225 EGQEKLFTFMDKGN
-239 FVRIGETKARQA
+239 FVRIGETKSRKA

-275 IHIYIPNMDER
+275 IHIYVPNMDER

-300 KESRKLQ
+300 KESRKLNQ
-307 CLIEVTPRV
+307 PIEVTPRV
-316 MNILLQ
+316 LNILLQ
-322 THYEGNIGEIENMI
+322 TYYEGNIGEIENTI

-346 SEQSERVN
+346 NEQTQVK

-364 YALNSQQQKQW
+364 YAHNIQNEQW
-375 TTFEGSNLIF
+375 STFEGSNLIF
-385 SGTYEKKQLSGQ
+385 SGSYERKQVSSRA
-397 PKELTNFIT
+397 KELTGFISRMILLHEHYENGEET
-406 HLIML
+406 LH
-411 YQHFEQGSESI
+411 E
-422 YDLKKQWLQQVTQF
+422 LKKQWLQQVTQF
-436 IDELVYQDKYASH
+436 MDELVYQDKYASH

-483 AHYIYRYVLKGET
+483 SHYIYRYVLKGET
-496 EALELPESLRAFVTD
+496 DQLFLPESLKQLINENYR
-511 HYKLAK
+511 LAK
-517 GAINKLL
+517 GAITTLL
-524 PEVEKRLDLTFNE
+524 PEVEKRLDLTFND
-537 VDRCLFI
+537 VDRSLFI
-544 LFLSTL
+544 HFLSTL
-550 EQAEQE
+550 EQTEQE

-582 GSPTFASIDM
+582 GNSTFASIDM

-597 LDDIG
+597 LDDIS

-636 DIDIPILFIDQLGTL
+636 DIEIPILFIDQLGTL
-651 MALEIGNLIQQGKE
+651 MALEIGNLIQQGKD
-665 LTEIAEQM
+665 LAEIAEQM
-673 KEVTAPNIQLFQ
+673 KEVTVPNIQLFQ
-685 PQRSKRKAIITTCFT
+685 PERSKRKAIITTCFT
-700 GIGTA
+700 GLGTA

-711 LYDCLAGMVDIE
+711 LYDCLDGMVDIE
-723 IIPIEFKE
+723 IIPTEFSE
-731 LKENGVSPALSAKYE
+731 LKKNGISPALTAKYD

-756 HVPEENFVLLETII
+756 EVPKANFVLLETII

-775 SRIAEIF
+775 SKIAEIF
-782 QRTLSE
+782 QRTLA
-788 EDILEIN
+788 EDDIIEIN

-820 ELVEDCIR
+820 ELVEGCIQQ
-828 ELESRLS
+828 LETRLF

-855 RLIRHSEIVDFPDLE
+855 RLIRHSEIMDFPDLE
-870 KFSYEH
+870 KFSYDH

-901 EIGYIHNILY
+901 EIGYIYNILY
-911 NT
+911 NP

>member
-1 MATLEETIIALAE
+1 MTTLEEAIVALAE
-14 EKCGNLQLKTIEMA
+14 EKCTNLQIDQLQHA

-34 IEKRLKISR
+34 IEEVLQVSR

-51 RLVENGQLFKVNTR
+51 RLVESGELIKVNTR
-65 PVLFAAKAAFE
+65 PVLFLAKKTSE
-76 QHFKLDINREYERI
+76 QYFNLELRKEYERVKD
-90 QEIIELVSKVP
+90 IIDSVKKIPS
-101 AERVFEQMIG
+101 ERIFEQMIG
-111 YDKSLSETLEQLKT
+111 YDKSLSEALEQLKT

-137 LMGDT
+137 IMGDT
-142 GVGKSYFVQVMH
+142 GVGKSYFVQIMH
-154 EYMIKAGVL
+154 EYMIKAGIL
-163 SQDAPF
+163 SSGAPY
-169 KVLNCAQYFNNP
+169 KILNCAQYYNNP
-181 ELLSGLLFGYSKGA
+181 ELLSGLLFGYAKGA
-195 FTGAYESRT
+195 FTGAYESRV

-239 FVRIGETKARQA
+239 FSRIGETTLRKA

-286 GIMEKRQMIEYLFG
+286 GIMEKRQMIEYLFS
-300 KESRKLQ
+300 KESRNLNQ
-307 CLIEVTPRV
+307 VIEVTPRV

-322 THYEGNIGEIENMI
+322 THYEGNIGEVENTI

-346 SEQSERVN
+346 NEQKQVK

-364 YALNSQQQKQW
+364 YAFNHEQKQW

-385 SGTYEKKQLSGQ
+385 SSSNEKRQVSTK
-397 PKELTNFIT
+397 PKELIHFISR
-406 HLIML
+406 LKML
-411 YQHFEQGSESI
+411 YQHYEAGDENLHE
-422 YDLKKQWLQQVTQF
+422 LKKQWMQQVTQF
-436 IDELVYQDKYASH
+436 MDELVYQDKYASH
-449 MSLEKFILTTM
+449 MTLEKFILTTM

-496 EALELPESLRAFVTD
+496 DQLILSNGFEQFVSD
-511 HYKLAK
+511 NYRLAK
-517 GAINKLL
+517 SAINKLL
-524 PEVEKRLDLTFNE
+524 PEVEKRLDLSFNE

-550 EQAEQE
+550 EHAEQYT
-556 ADLDAIILAHGYAT
+556 DLDAIILAHGYAT

-582 GSPTFASIDM
+582 GNATFASIDM

-597 LDDIG
+597 LDDIS

-612 QVNRGLVILID
+612 QVNRGLVLLID

-636 DIDIPILFIDQLGTL
+636 DIEIPILFIDQLGTL

-673 KEVTAPNIQLFQ
+673 NEVMAPNVQLFQ

-705 VQIQKL
+705 VQIQRL
-711 LYDCLAGMVDIE
+711 LYDCLEGMVDIE
-723 IIPIEFKE
+723 IIPTEFRE
-731 LKENGVSPALSAKYE
+731 LKEEGISPALTSKYD

-756 HVPEENFVLLETII
+756 EVLKGNFVYLETII

-775 SRIAEIF
+775 NKIAEIF
-782 QRTLSE
+782 QGILAE
-788 EDILEIN
+788 EDIAEIN

-805 RVIDSLTILDTKKIM
+805 RVIESLTILDTKKIM
-820 ELVEDCIR
+820 ELIEECIQQ
-828 ELESRLS
+828 LEIRLS
-835 LELSNARKV
+835 LKLSNARKV

-855 RLIRHSEIVDFPDLE
+855 RLIRHSEILDFPDLE

-876 QKEIRVIQ
+876 QNEIRVIQ

-901 EIGYIHNILY
+901 EVGYIHNILY

>member
-1 MATLEETIIALAE
+1 MTTLEEAIVALAE
-14 EKCGNLQLKTIEMA
+14 EKCTNLQIDQLQHA

-34 IEKRLKISR
+34 IEEVLQVSR

-51 RLVENGQLFKVNTR
+51 RLVESGELIKVNTR
-65 PVLFAAKAAFE
+65 PVLFLAKKTSE
-76 QHFKLDINREYERI
+76 QYFNLELMKEYERVKD
-90 QEIIELVSKVP
+90 IIDSVKKIPS
-101 AERVFEQMIG
+101 ERIFEQMIG
-111 YDKSLSETLEQLKT
+111 YDKSLSEALEQLKT

-137 LMGDT
+137 IMGDT
-142 GVGKSYFVQVMH
+142 GVGKSYFVQIMH
-154 EYMIKAGVL
+154 EYMIKAGIL
-163 SQDAPF
+163 SSGAPY
-169 KVLNCAQYFNNP
+169 KILNCAQYYNNP
-181 ELLSGLLFGYSKGA
+181 ELLSGLLFGYAKGA
-195 FTGAYESRT
+195 FTGAYESRV

-239 FVRIGETKARQA
+239 FSRIGETTLRKA

-286 GIMEKRQMIEYLFG
+286 GIMEKRQMIEYLFS
-300 KESRKLQ
+300 KESRNLNQ
-307 CLIEVTPRV
+307 VIEVTPRV

-322 THYEGNIGEIENMI
+322 THYEGNIGEVENTI

-346 SEQSERVN
+346 NEQKQVK

-364 YALNSQQQKQW
+364 YAFNHEQKQW

-385 SGTYEKKQLSGQ
+385 SSSNEKRQVSTK
-397 PKELTNFIT
+397 PKELIHFISR
-406 HLIML
+406 LKML
-411 YQHFEQGSESI
+411 YQHYEAGDENLHE
-422 YDLKKQWLQQVTQF
+422 LKKQWMQQVTQCM
-436 IDELVYQDKYASH
+436 DELVYQDKYASH
-449 MSLEKFILTTM
+449 MTLEKFILTTM

-496 EALELPESLRAFVTD
+496 DQLILSNGFEQFVSD
-511 HYKLAK
+511 NYRLAK
-517 GAINKLL
+517 SAINKLL
-524 PEVEKRLDLTFNE
+524 PEVEKRLDLSFNE

-550 EQAEQE
+550 EHAEQYT
-556 ADLDAIILAHGYAT
+556 DLDAIILAHGYAT

-582 GSPTFASIDM
+582 GNATFASIDM

-597 LDDIG
+597 LDDIS

-612 QVNRGLVILID
+612 QVNRGLVLLID

-636 DIDIPILFIDQLGTL
+636 DIEIPILFIDQLGTL

-673 KEVTAPNIQLFQ
+673 NEVMAPNVQLFQ

-705 VQIQKL
+705 VQIQRL
-711 LYDCLAGMVDIE
+711 LYDCLEGMVDIE
-723 IIPIEFKE
+723 IIPTEFRE
-731 LKENGVSPALSAKYE
+731 LKEEGISPALTSKYD

-756 HVPEENFVLLETII
+756 EVLKGNFVYLETII

-775 SRIAEIF
+775 NKIAEIF
-782 QRTLSE
+782 QGILAE
-788 EDILEIN
+788 EDIAEIN

-805 RVIDSLTILDTKKIM
+805 RVIESLTILDTKKIM
-820 ELVEDCIR
+820 ELIEECIQQ
-828 ELESRLS
+828 LEIRLS
-835 LELSNARKV
+835 LKLSNARKV

-855 RLIRHSEIVDFPDLE
+855 RLIRHSEILDFPDLE

-876 QKEIRVIQ
+876 QNEIRVIQ

-901 EIGYIHNILY
+901 EVGYIHNILY

>member
-1 MATLEETIIALAE
+1 MTTLEEAIVALAE
-14 EKCGNLQLKTIEMA
+14 EKCTNLQIDHLQHA

-34 IEKRLKISR
+34 IEEVLQVSR

-51 RLVENGQLFKVNTR
+51 RLVESGELIKVNTR
-65 PVLFAAKAAFE
+65 PVLFLAKKTSE
-76 QHFKLDINREYERI
+76 QYFNLELRKEYERVKD
-90 QEIIELVSKVP
+90 IIDSVKKIPS
-101 AERVFEQMIG
+101 ERIFEQMIG
-111 YDKSLSETLEQLKT
+111 YDKSLSEALEQLKT

-137 LMGDT
+137 IMGDT
-142 GVGKSYFVQVMH
+142 GVGKSYFVQIMH
-154 EYMIKAGVL
+154 EYMIKAGIL
-163 SQDAPF
+163 SSGAPY
-169 KVLNCAQYFNNP
+169 KILNCAQYYNNP
-181 ELLSGLLFGYSKGA
+181 ELLSGLLFGYAKGA
-195 FTGAYESRT
+195 FTGAYESRV

-239 FVRIGETKARQA
+239 FSRIGETTLRKA

-286 GIMEKRQMIEYLFG
+286 GIMEKRQMIEYLFS
-300 KESRKLQ
+300 KESRNLNQ
-307 CLIEVTPRV
+307 VIEVTPRV

-322 THYEGNIGEIENMI
+322 THYEGNIGEVENTI

-346 SEQSERVN
+346 NEQKQVK

-364 YALNSQQQKQW
+364 YAFNHEQKQW

-385 SGTYEKKQLSGQ
+385 SSSNEKRQVSTK
-397 PKELTNFIT
+397 PKELIHFISR
-406 HLIML
+406 LKML
-411 YQHFEQGSESI
+411 YQHYEAGDENLHE
-422 YDLKKQWLQQVTQF
+422 LKKQWMQQVTQF
-436 IDELVYQDKYASH
+436 MDELVYQDKYASH
-449 MSLEKFILTTM
+449 MTLEKFILTTM

-496 EALELPESLRAFVTD
+496 DQLILSNGFEQFVSD
-511 HYKLAK
+511 NYRLAK
-517 GAINKLL
+517 SAINKLL
-524 PEVEKRLDLTFNE
+524 PEVEKRLDLSFNE

-550 EQAEQE
+550 EHAEQYT
-556 ADLDAIILAHGYAT
+556 DLDAIILAHGYAT

-582 GSPTFASIDM
+582 GNATFASIDM

-597 LDDIG
+597 LDDIS

-612 QVNRGLVILID
+612 QVNRGLVLLID

-636 DIDIPILFIDQLGTL
+636 DIEIPILFIDQLGTL

-673 KEVTAPNIQLFQ
+673 NEVMAPNVQLFQ

-705 VQIQKL
+705 VQIQRL
-711 LYDCLAGMVDIE
+711 LYDCLEGMVDIE
-723 IIPIEFKE
+723 IIPTEFRE
-731 LKENGVSPALSAKYE
+731 LKEEGISPALTSKYD

-756 HVPEENFVLLETII
+756 EVLKGNFVYLETII

-775 SRIAEIF
+775 NKIAEIF
-782 QRTLSE
+782 QGILAE
-788 EDILEIN
+788 EDIAEIN

-805 RVIDSLTILDTKKIM
+805 RVIESLTILDTKKIM
-820 ELVEDCIR
+820 ELIEECIQQ
-828 ELESRLS
+828 LEIRLS
-835 LELSNARKV
+835 LKLSNARKV

-855 RLIRHSEIVDFPDLE
+855 RLIRHSEILDFPDLE

-876 QKEIRVIQ
+876 QNEIRVIQ

-901 EIGYIHNILY
+901 EVGYIHNILY

>member
-1 MATLEETIIALAE
+1 MTTLEEAIVALAE
-14 EKCGNLQLKTIEMA
+14 EKCTNLQIDQLQHA

-34 IEKRLKISR
+34 IEEVLQVSR

-51 RLVENGQLFKVNTR
+51 RLVESGELIKVNTR
-65 PVLFAAKAAFE
+65 PVLFLAKKTSE
-76 QHFKLDINREYERI
+76 QYFNLELRKEYERVKD
-90 QEIIELVSKVP
+90 IIDSVKKIPS
-101 AERVFEQMIG
+101 ERIFEQMIG
-111 YDKSLSETLEQLKT
+111 YDKSLSEALEQLKT

-137 LMGDT
+137 IMGDT
-142 GVGKSYFVQVMH
+142 GVGKSYFVQIMH
-154 EYMIKAGVL
+154 EYMIKAGIL
-163 SQDAPF
+163 SSGAPY
-169 KVLNCAQYFNNP
+169 KILNCAQYYNNP
-181 ELLSGLLFGYSKGA
+181 ELLSGLLFGYAKGA
-195 FTGAYESRT
+195 FTGAYESRV

-239 FVRIGETKARQA
+239 FSRIGETTLRKA

-286 GIMEKRQMIEYLFG
+286 GIMEKRQMIEYLFS
-300 KESRKLQ
+300 KESRNLNEV
-307 CLIEVTPRV
+307 IEVTPRV

-322 THYEGNIGEIENMI
+322 THYEGNIGEVENTI

-346 SEQSERVN
+346 NEQKQVK

-364 YALNSQQQKQW
+364 YAFNHEQKQW
-375 TTFEGSNLIF
+375 TTFEGSNFIF
-385 SGTYEKKQLSGQ
+385 SSSNEKRQVSTK
-397 PKELTNFIT
+397 PKELIHFISR
-406 HLIML
+406 LKML
-411 YQHFEQGSESI
+411 YQHYEAGDENLHE
-422 YDLKKQWLQQVTQF
+422 LKKQWMQQVTQF
-436 IDELVYQDKYASH
+436 MDELVYQDKYASH
-449 MSLEKFILTTM
+449 MTLEKFILTTM

-496 EALELPESLRAFVTD
+496 DQLILSNGFEQFVSD
-511 HYKLAK
+511 NYRLAK
-517 GAINKLL
+517 SAINKLL
-524 PEVEKRLDLTFNE
+524 PEVEKRLDLSFNE

-550 EQAEQE
+550 EHAEQYT
-556 ADLDAIILAHGYAT
+556 DLDAIILAHGYAT

-582 GSPTFASIDM
+582 GNATFASIDM

-597 LDDIG
+597 LDDIS

-612 QVNRGLVILID
+612 QVNRGLVLLID

-636 DIDIPILFIDQLGTL
+636 DIEIPILFIDQLGTL

-673 KEVTAPNIQLFQ
+673 NEVMAPNVQLFQ

-705 VQIQKL
+705 VQIQRL
-711 LYDCLAGMVDIE
+711 LYDCLEGMVDIE
-723 IIPIEFKE
+723 IIPTEFRE
-731 LKENGVSPALSAKYE
+731 LKEEGISPALTSKYD

-756 HVPEENFVLLETII
+756 EVLKGNFVYLETII

-775 SRIAEIF
+775 NKIAEIF
-782 QRTLSE
+782 QGILAE
-788 EDILEIN
+788 EDIAEIN

-805 RVIDSLTILDTKKIM
+805 RVIESLTILDTKKIM
-820 ELVEDCIR
+820 ELIEECIQQ
-828 ELESRLS
+828 LEIRLS
-835 LELSNARKV
+835 LKLSNARKV

-855 RLIRHSEIVDFPDLE
+855 RLIRHSEILDFPDLE

-876 QKEIRVIQ
+876 QNEIRVIQ

-901 EIGYIHNILY
+901 EVGYIHNILY